1 MLCEECHVNEAN
13 FTVSVVTGE
22 ETTVRHLCADCMSR
36 MNSDLMKGNVRS
48 LLRTVLSAIQANQ
61 NNEGRKEFSMPIFG
75 RFTQRAQQTMTLAQK
90 IAADLQQPYVGT
102 EHLLMA
108 LLKNGFSVPE
118 AVSDRVGFE
127 QIEEEVRK
135 HLGDGR
141 AAEEFQSKGGRIEL
155 SPRAKK
161 TLETSVLES
170 HKLGQNYVSAEH
182 IWLALLENDDG
193 VASGL
198 LRNAGVDTSAAREQ
212 ILRQMRENS
221 GEEEP
226 ARRIPGM
233 PPFFQPRPGKP
244 ASGQEKGLLDKYS
257 RDLTAAAEK
266 NELDPVIGR
275 ENEIQ
280 RIIQILIRRT
290 KNNPVLIGEPGV
302 GKSAVAEGL
311 AQRIVAGNVPE
322 MLLGK
327 RVLSLDMGSLVAGTK
342 YRGEFEE
349 RLKNVMDALKK
360 AKNVLLFI
368 DEIHTIIGAGGAEG
382 SLDAANIL
390 KPALSR
396 GEIQCI
402 GATTLD
408 EYRKHIEKDAALERR
423 FQPVTVGEPTAEEA
437 LSILYGLRDRY
448 EAHHKV
454 RITDEALAA
463 AVKLSDRY
471 IPDRYLPDKAIDL
484 MDEAASRVRIQA
496 CTAPLDVR
504 EQEKRLEA
512 VIIEKKEAVS
522 HQDFEK
528 AAALRDQERSLNRE
542 IEEKRAEWNRAQST
556 ARDVVTEEDIAQ
568 VVAQWTGIP
577 AQRMTEQEAQRLVRL
592 EETLHK
598 RLIGQEEAVSAVARA
613 IRRARAGLKDPKRPI
628 GSFIFLGPTGVGKT
642 ELCRALGEA
651 MFGDED
657 AVIRLDMSEY
667 MEKHTVSRLVGSPP
681 GYVGYEEGGQLT
693 EAVRRKPYSVLL
705 LDEVEKAHPDVF
717 NILLQ
722 ILEDGRLTDNT
733 GRVVSFKNTI
743 VVMTS
748 NAGAHVIGTGRTMG
762 FGASQKSEVR
772 DYETMKESV
781 MKEVK
786 DLFRP
791 EFINRVDELIVFH
804 ALTETE
810 IREITSLMLR
820 QVAERLEEQ
829 EIHLTWDDEVV
840 DKLARDGYDP
850 KFGARPL
857 RRLIQR
863 TVEDTLSEE
872 LLSGKI
878 QLGGGAR
885 LSVEGDR
892 ITVRETQAQP
902 TPETEQPA
910 PETEQAAPKAKQP
923 VPETEQPAPETEE
936 PAEKQPRKPRTPK
949 AATEEKGEDSL
960 G

>member
-13 FTVSVVTGE
+13 FTVSVVAGE
-22 ETTVRHLCADCMSR
+22 ETSVRHLCADCMSR
-36 MNSDLMKGNVRS
+36 MNADLMKGGVNK
-48 LLRTVLSAIQANQ
+48 LINTVLSAIQAS
-61 NNEGRKEFSMPIFG
+61 NNGENRKEFSMPIFG
-75 RFTQRAQQTMTLAQK
+75 RFTQKAQQTLGLAQR

-102 EHLLMA
+102 EHILMA
-108 LLKNGFSVPE
+108 LLKGNASVPK
-118 AVSDRVGFE
+118 AVSERMSFE
-127 QIEEEVRK
+127 SLTEELKKEI
-135 HLGDGR
+135 
-141 AAEEFQSKGGRIEL
+141 AALNDPEANKVPGARIEL

-161 TLETSVLES
+161 TLENSMLES
-170 HKLGQNYVSAEH
+170 RKLGQNYVTVEH
-182 IWLALLENDDG
+182 LWLALLGNDDG
-193 VASGL
+193 VAGAL
-198 LRNAGVDTSAAREQ
+198 LRRAGVDLSAAREEL
-212 ILRQMRENS
+212 LRQMRENA
-221 GEEEP
+221 GNEEP
-226 ARRIPGM
+226 LRQFPGM
-233 PPFFQPRPGKP
+233 MPFAQVRSRQGGN
-244 ASGQEKGLLDKYS
+244 GQGEKSQLDKYS

-275 ENEIQ
+275 EKEIQ

-311 AQRIVAGNVPE
+311 AQRIVQGNVPE
-322 MLLGK
+322 LLRGK

-349 RLKNVMDALKK
+349 RLKNMMDELHK
-360 AKNVLLFI
+360 AGNVLLFI
-368 DEIHTIIGAGGAEG
+368 DEIHTIIGAGGSEG

-423 FQPVTVGEPTAEEA
+423 FQPVNVGEPTSEET

-454 RITDEALAA
+454 RITDEALGA
-463 AVKLSDRY
+463 AVKLSERY
-471 IPDRYLPDKAIDL
+471 IPDRFLPDKAIDL

-496 CTAPLDVR
+496 CTAPPDVR

-512 VIIEKKEAVS
+512 VLIEKKEAIS

-528 AAALRDQERSLNRE
+528 AAALRDQERNLNRE
-542 IEEKRAEWNRAQST
+542 IEEKRAEWTRSQTN

-568 VVAQWTGIP
+568 VVSQWTGIP
-577 AQRMTEQEAQRLVRL
+577 VSRMTEQEAQRLIRL
-592 EETLHK
+592 EETLHR
-598 RLIGQEEAVSAVARA
+598 RLVGQEEAVSAVARA

-657 AVIRLDMSEY
+657 AVIRLDMSEF
-667 MEKHTVSRLVGSPP
+667 MEKHTVSRMMGSPP
-681 GYVGYEEGGQLT
+681 GYVGYEEGGELT
-693 EAVRRKPYSVLL
+693 EAVRRKPYSVVL
-705 LDEVEKAHPDVF
+705 LDEIEKAHPDVF
-717 NILLQ
+717 NVLLQ

-733 GRVVSFKNTI
+733 GRTVSFKNTI

-748 NAGAHVIGTGRTMG
+748 NAGAQLTGGGRSMG
-762 FGASQKSEVR
+762 FGSAQRDEVR

-786 DLFRP
+786 ELFRP

-804 ALTETE
+804 ALTEEEICRITE
-810 IREITSLMLR
+810 MMLK
-820 QVAERLEEQ
+820 QVASRLEEQ
-829 EIHLTWDDEVV
+829 EIRLLWDESVTK
-840 DKLARDGYDP
+840 KLAEDGYDP

-872 LLSGKI
+872 LLQGRVS
-878 QLGGGAR
+878 LGQEVR
-885 LSVEGDR
+885 L
-892 ITVRETQAQP
+892 TVKDGEIALEDP
-902 TPETEQPA
+902 SPA
-910 PETEQAAPKAKQP
+910 KP
-923 VPETEQPAPETEE
+923 E
-936 PAEKQPRKPRTPK
+936 PAEVK
-949 AATEEKGEDSL
+949 EEIKEEE
-960 G
+960 

>member
-1 MLCEECHVNEAN
+1 MLCEECHQNEAN
-13 FTVSVVTGE
+13 FTISVMSGE
-22 ETTVRHLCADCMSR
+22 ENKTRHLCADCMSR
-36 MNSDLMKGNVRS
+36 MNADLMKGNLRS
-48 LLRTVLSAIQANQ
+48 FLHTVLGALQKGTSK
-61 NNEGRKEFSMPIFG
+61 EERKEFSMPIFG
-75 RFTQRAQQTMTLAQK
+75 RFTQKAQQTLQLAQR
-90 IAADLQQPYVGT
+90 IASELQMSYVGT
-102 EHLLMA
+102 EHILLA
-108 LLKNGFSVPE
+108 LLKTGASVPQ
-118 AVSDRVGFE
+118 AVSSRMSFDSALEEIRERLSQEDMTAQGSRV
-127 QIEEEVRK
+127 
-135 HLGDGR
+135 
-141 AAEEFQSKGGRIEL
+141 EL

-161 TLETSVLES
+161 LLETSVLES
-170 HKLGQNYVSAEH
+170 HKLGQSYVTVEH
-182 IWLALLENDDG
+182 FWLAILGSDDG
-193 VASGL
+193 VAGAL
-198 LRNAGVDTSAAREQ
+198 LRKAGVDLSAAREELLQ
-212 ILRQMRENS
+212 QMRENASS
-221 GEEEP
+221 GEGEGQN
-226 ARRIPGM
+226 PGFF
-233 PPFFQPRPGKP
+233 PFAAQIRAGN
-244 ASGQEKGLLDKYS
+244 AGENRTGQKSALDQYC
-257 RDLTAAAEK
+257 RDLTAAAGK

-275 ENEIQ
+275 DGEIQ

-302 GKSAVAEGL
+302 GKSAVVEGL
-311 AQRIVAGNVPE
+311 AQRIVQGNVPD
-322 MLLGK
+322 MLNGK
-327 RVLSLDMGSLVAGTK
+327 RVLSLDMGSLIAGTK

-349 RLKNVMDALKK
+349 RLKNLMDELKK
-360 AKNVLLFI
+360 AGNVLLFM
-368 DEIHTIIGAGGAEG
+368 DELHTIIGAGSSEG

-408 EYRKHIEKDAALERR
+408 EYRKHIEKDTALEWR

-448 EAHHKV
+448 EAHHRV

-471 IPDRYLPDKAIDL
+471 IPDRFLPDKAVDL

-496 CTAPLDVR
+496 CTTPPDVR
-504 EQEKRLEA
+504 EQEKKLEA
-512 VIIEKKEAVS
+512 VQIEKKEAIA

-528 AAALRDQERSLNRE
+528 AAALRDQEQNLTQE
-542 IEEKRAEWNRAQST
+542 IQKKRNAWNKTQTT

-568 VVAQWTGIP
+568 VVSLWTGIP
-577 AQRMTEQEAQRLVRL
+577 VQKMTEKEAHRLMKLEKTLHQRLV
-592 EETLHK
+592 
-598 RLIGQEEAVSAVARA
+598 GQEEAISAVSRA

-693 EAVRRKPYSVLL
+693 EAVRRKPYSVVL

-733 GRVVSFKNTI
+733 GRVVSFQNTI

-748 NAGAHVIGTGRTMG
+748 NAGAHTISTSRSMG
-762 FGASQKSEVR
+762 FGAEGPRSLK
-772 DYETMKESV
+772 DYDAMKDAV

-804 ALTETE
+804 ALSEEDILQITEM
-810 IREITSLMLR
+810 MLK
-820 QVAERLEEQ
+820 QVAERLKDRD
-829 EIHLTWDDEVV
+829 IKLTWDKPVRE
-840 DKLARDGYDP
+840 KLARDGYDP
-850 KFGARPL
+850 KYGARPL

-863 TVEDTLSEE
+863 TVEDTLSEA
-872 LLSGKI
+872 LLEGRVTLGEPVRLGIRGGEIVIREQKKTQQGPSGI
-878 QLGGGAR
+878 PEGAR
-885 LSVEGDR
+885 
-892 ITVRETQAQP
+892 IKAQ
-902 TPETEQPA
+902 
-910 PETEQAAPKAKQP
+910 K
-923 VPETEQPAPETEE
+923 
-936 PAEKQPRKPRTPK
+936 
-949 AATEEKGEDSL
+949 
-960 G
+960 

>member
-1 MLCEECHVNEAN
+1 
-13 FTVSVVTGE
+13 
-22 ETTVRHLCADCMSR
+22 
-36 MNSDLMKGNVRS
+36 
-48 LLRTVLSAIQANQ
+48 
-61 NNEGRKEFSMPIFG
+61 MPIFG
-75 RFTQRAQQTMTLAQK
+75 RFTQKAQQTLLLAQK
-90 IAADLQQPYVGT
+90 IAAELQQPYVGT
-102 EHLLMA
+102 EHLLLA
-108 LLKNGFSVPE
+108 LMKNGSSVPK
-118 AVSDRVGFE
+118 AVSARMSYE
-127 QIEEEVRK
+127 SLTEELKKEI
-135 HLGDGR
+135 
-141 AAEEFQSKGGRIEL
+141 AALNDPDTKPTGGRIEM

-161 TLETSVLES
+161 TLENSVLES
-170 HKLGQNYVSAEH
+170 HKLGQNYVTVEH
-182 IWLALLENDDG
+182 FWLALLGNDDG
-193 VASGL
+193 VAGGL
-198 LRNAGVDTSAAREQ
+198 LRRAGVDLSAAREE
-212 ILRQMRENS
+212 ILRQMRENA
-221 GEEEP
+221 GNEENHRP
-226 ARRIPGM
+226 MPGM
-233 PPFFQPRPGKP
+233 PPFAAVRNRPAG
-244 ASGQEKGLLDKYS
+244 GNNEKSLLDKFS

-275 ENEIQ
+275 EKEIQ

-302 GKSAVAEGL
+302 GKSAVVEGL
-311 AQRIVAGNVPE
+311 AQRIAQGNVPE

-327 RVLSLDMGSLVAGTK
+327 RVLSLDMGSMVAGTK

-349 RLKNVMDALKK
+349 RLKNVMDELHK
-360 AKNVLLFI
+360 AGNVLLFI
-368 DEIHTIIGAGGAEG
+368 DEIHTIIGAGASEG

-396 GEIQCI
+396 GEMQCI

-423 FQPVTVGEPTAEEA
+423 FQPVTVGEPTAEET
-437 LSILYGLRDRY
+437 LSILFGLRDRY

-454 RITDEALAA
+454 RITDEALTA
-463 AVKLSDRY
+463 AVRLSDRY
-471 IPDRYLPDKAIDL
+471 ITDRYLPDKAVDL

-496 CTAPLDVR
+496 CTAPPDVR

-512 VIIEKKEAVS
+512 VIIEKKEAIS

-528 AAALRDQERSLNRE
+528 AAALRDQERNLNRE
-542 IEEKRAEWNRAQST
+542 IAEKRAEWSRSQT
-556 ARDVVTEEDIAQ
+556 TVRDVVTEEDIAQ
-568 VVAQWTGIP
+568 VVSQWTGIP
-577 AQRMTEQEAQRLVRL
+577 VNRMTEQEAQRLIHL
-592 EETLHK
+592 EESLHK

-657 AVIRLDMSEY
+657 SVIRLDMSEY

-693 EAVRRKPYSVLL
+693 EAVRRKPYSVVL

-733 GRVVSFKNTI
+733 GRTVSFKNTI

-748 NAGAHVIGTGRTMG
+748 NAGAHAIGTGRMG
-762 FGASQKSEVR
+762 FGVSRKEEAR
-772 DYETMKESV
+772 DYEAMKESV

-791 EFINRVDELIVFH
+791 EFINRVDEMIVFH
-804 ALTETE
+804 ALSEEE
-810 IREITSLMLR
+810 IRRITEMMMK
-820 QVAERLEEQ
+820 QVAARLEEQ
-829 EIHLTWDDEVV
+829 EIRLTWDDAVIR
-840 DKLARDGYDP
+840 KLAEDGYDP

-872 LLSGKI
+872 LLQGNI
-878 QLGGGAR
+878 QLGREVR
-885 LSVEGDR
+885 LTVQEGR
-892 ITVRETQAQP
+892 IALNTAEEVTAL
-902 TPETEQPA
+902 PETD
-910 PETEQAAPKAKQP
+910 ETAETVAADLD
-923 VPETEQPAPETEE
+923 TNEE
-936 PAEKQPRKPRTPK
+936 
-949 AATEEKGEDSL
+949 
-960 G
+960 

>member
-1 MLCEECHVNEAN
+1 MLCEECHQNEAN
-13 FTVSVVTGE
+13 FTVSVMAGE
-22 ETTVRHLCADCMSR
+22 ESTTRHLCADCMR
-36 MNSDLMKGNVRS
+36 KMNADMMKGGVQDILN
-48 LLRTVLSAIQANQ
+48 TVLSALQSGNKTEKQ
-61 NNEGRKEFSMPIFG
+61 SNRKEFSMPIFG
-75 RFTQRAQQTMTLAQK
+75 RFTQRAQQMMQLAQR
-90 IAADLQQPYVGT
+90 IARDLNMPYVGT
-102 EHLLMA
+102 EHLLLA
-108 LLKNGFSVPE
+108 LLKSTASVPE
-118 AVSDRVGFE
+118 AVSSKMNFEDTVAEIQEELNERGDRE
-127 QIEEEVRK
+127 TP
-135 HLGDGR
+135 
-141 AAEEFQSKGGRIEL
+141 AAARIEL

-161 TLETSVLES
+161 ALETSVLES
-170 HKLGQNYVSAEH
+170 HRLGQNYVTVEH
-182 IWLALLENDDG
+182 LWLALLGTDDG
-193 VASGL
+193 VSGQL
-198 LRNAGVDTSAAREQ
+198 LRRAGVDTSAAREQ
-212 ILRQMRENS
+212 ILAKMQESAGDAAPQTPPDRSALFQSIMRE
-221 GEEEP
+221 
-226 ARRIPGM
+226 ARARAGAK
-233 PPFFQPRPGKP
+233 QQQG
-244 ASGQEKGLLDKYS
+244 SDKSALEQYS
-257 RDLTAAAEK
+257 RDLTAAAER

-275 ENEIQ
+275 DNEIQ

-302 GKSAVAEGL
+302 GKTAVVEGL
-311 AQRIVAGNVPE
+311 AQRIAQGNVPD
-322 MLLGK
+322 MLIGK
-327 RVLSLDMGSLVAGTK
+327 RVLMLDMGSMVAGTK

-349 RLKNVMDALKK
+349 RMKNVMDELKQ
-360 AKNVLLFI
+360 AGNVLLFM
-368 DEIHTIIGAGGAEG
+368 DELHTIIGAGASEG

-423 FQPVTVGEPTAEEA
+423 FQPVTVGEPTPDEA
-437 LSILYGLRDRY
+437 LSILTGLRDKY

-454 RITDEALAA
+454 RITDGALEA

-471 IPDRYLPDKAIDL
+471 IADRFLPDKAVDL

-512 VIIEKKEAVS
+512 VRIEKKEAIS

-528 AAALRDQERSLNRE
+528 AAALRDQESTLTKE
-542 IEEKRAEWNRAQST
+542 IEKKRAEWNRNQTT
-556 ARDVVTEEDIAQ
+556 ARDVVTEDDIAQ
-568 VVAQWTGIP
+568 VVSLWTGIP
-577 AQRMTEQEAQRLVRL
+577 VSKMTEGEAHRLMKL
-592 EETLHK
+592 EETLHS
-598 RLIGQEEAVSAVARA
+598 RVVGQDEAISAVARA

-657 AVIRLDMSEY
+657 AVIRLDMSEF

-693 EAVRRKPYSVLL
+693 EAVRRKPYSVVL
-705 LDEVEKAHPDVF
+705 LDEIEKAHPDVF

-733 GRVVSFKNTI
+733 GRTVSFENTI

-748 NAGAHVIGTGRTMG
+748 NAGAHTIATSRAMG
-762 FGASQKSEVR
+762 FGAGGPRSLE
-772 DYETMKESV
+772 DYEAMKDAV

-804 ALTETE
+804 ALSEE
-810 IREITSLMLR
+810 DILKITDMMLR
-820 QVAERLEEQ
+820 QVADRLKERD
-829 EIHLTWDDEVV
+829 ITLTWDKSVRE
-840 DKLARDGYDP
+840 KLAKDGYDP

-863 TVEDTLSEE
+863 TVEDTLSEA
-872 LLSGKI
+872 LLEGRVK
-878 QLGGGAR
+878 LGEKAR
-885 LSVEGDR
+885 L
-892 ITVRETQAQP
+892 TVKGGEIALRESTSAKK
-902 TPETEQPA
+902 PA
-910 PETEQAAPKAKQP
+910 AK
-923 VPETEQPAPETEE
+923 
-936 PAEKQPRKPRTPK
+936 K
-949 AATEEKGEDSL
+949 AAKPAQKETKTKN
-960 G
+960 

>member
-22 ETTVRHLCADCMSR
+22 ETVIRHLCADCMSR
-36 MNSDLMKGNVRS
+36 MNSDLVKGNVRS
-48 LLRTVLSAIQANQ
+48 LLSTVLNAIRATAEDEN
-61 NNEGRKEFSMPIFG
+61 RKEFFSMPIFG
-75 RFTQRAQQTMTLAQK
+75 RFTQRAQQTLMLAQR
-90 IAADLQQPYVGT
+90 IAAELQQPYVGT
-102 EHLLMA
+102 EHFLLA
-108 LLKNGFSVPE
+108 LLKTNASVPD
-118 AVSDRVGFE
+118 AVSDRMSYDSVVAE
-127 QIEEEVRK
+127 LRE
-135 HLGDGR
+135 HLEMTNATDESRGP
-141 AAEEFQSKGGRIEL
+141 RIEL

-161 TLETSVLES
+161 TLENSVLES
-170 HKLGQNYVSAEH
+170 HKLGQNYVTVEH
-182 IWLALLENDDG
+182 LWLALLGNDDG
-193 VASGL
+193 VAGGL
-198 LRNAGVDTSAAREQ
+198 LRKAGVDLSGAREQ
-212 ILRQMRENS
+212 LLRQMRENA
-221 GEEEP
+221 GNEEAP
-226 ARRIPGM
+226 RRIPGF
-233 PPFFQPRPGKP
+233 PPFATARGRNGNENQK
-244 ASGQEKGLLDKYS
+244 SELEKYS

-275 ENEIQ
+275 ETEIQ

-311 AQRIVAGNVPE
+311 AQRIIQGNVPE
-322 MLLGK
+322 LLAGK
-327 RVLSLDMGSLVAGTK
+327 RVMSLDIGSMVAGTK

-349 RLKNVMDALKK
+349 RLKNVMDELHK
-360 AKNVLLFI
+360 AGNVLLFI
-368 DEIHTIIGAGGAEG
+368 DEIHTIIGAGATEG

-423 FQPVTVGEPTAEEA
+423 FQPVVVGEPTAEET

-496 CTAPLDVR
+496 CTAPPDVR

-512 VIIEKKEAVS
+512 VVIEKKEAIS

-528 AAALRDQERSLNRE
+528 AAALRDQERNLNRE

-556 ARDVVTEEDIAQ
+556 ARDTVTEEDIAQ
-568 VVAQWTGIP
+568 VVSQWTGIP
-577 AQRMTEQEAQRLVRL
+577 VSRMTEQEAQRLVRL
-592 EETLHK
+592 EETLHQ

-657 AVIRLDMSEY
+657 SVIRLDMSEY

-693 EAVRRKPYSVLL
+693 EAVRRKPYSVVL

-717 NILLQ
+717 NMLLQ

-743 VVMTS
+743 LVMTS
-748 NAGAHVIGTGRTMG
+748 NAGAHVIGSGRAMG
-762 FGASQKSEVR
+762 FGASQKTETR
-772 DYETMKESV
+772 DYEAMKESV

-786 DLFRP
+786 ELFRP

-804 ALTETE
+804 SLTEEE
-810 IREITSLMLR
+810 IRRITELMLK
-820 QVAERLEEQ
+820 QVADRLREQ
-829 EIHLTWDDEVV
+829 EILLTWDSKVT
-840 DKLARDGYDP
+840 DKLAKEGYDP

-863 TVEDTLSEE
+863 TVEDTMSEE
-872 LLSGKI
+872 LLQGHV
-878 QLGGGAR
+878 QLGQEIR
-885 LSVEGDR
+885 L
-892 ITVRETQAQP
+892 TVKKDQIVPVNTGKKETP
-902 TPETEQPA
+902 TETRADEA
-910 PETEQAAPKAKQP
+910 LNEAA
-923 VPETEQPAPETEE
+923 E
-936 PAEKQPRKPRTPK
+936 PAVNNK
-949 AATEEKGEDSL
+949 EE
-960 G
+960 

>member
-1 MLCEECHVNEAN
+1 MLCEECHVKEAN
-13 FTVSVVTGE
+13 FTVSVMVDDEVT
-22 ETTVRHLCADCMSR
+22 TRHLCADCMSR
-36 MNSDLMKGNVRS
+36 MNANLVRGNVRD
-48 LLRTVLSAIQANQ
+48 LLSSVLNAISGQTGK
-61 NNEGRKEFSMPIFG
+61 EKKEFSMPIFG
-75 RFTQRAQQTMTLAQK
+75 RLSPRVQQMLVRSQK
-90 IAADLQQPYVGT
+90 LTAELGQPYVGT
-102 EHLLMA
+102 EHMLLS
-108 LLKNGFSVPE
+108 LLKDPETVPE
-118 AVSDRVGFE
+118 AVSSHLDYDTVMEGM
-127 QIEEEVRK
+127 RK
-135 HLGDGR
+135 NYAQNRPDA
-141 AAEEFQSKGGRIEL
+141 AAERQQPVQRIEL

-161 TLETSVLES
+161 VLERSVLES
-170 HKLGQNYVSAEH
+170 HKLGHAFVTVEH
-182 IWLALLENDDG
+182 FWLAMLGEDDG
-193 VASGL
+193 IAAAI
-198 LRNAGVDTSAAREQ
+198 LRSARVDFSKAREQ
-212 ILRQMRENS
+212 LLAQLRDNNENLAQPQRPLFGGAMPK
-221 GEEEP
+221 GEKQATSESPYPNLE
-226 ARRIPGM
+226 
-233 PPFFQPRPGKP
+233 
-244 ASGQEKGLLDKYS
+244 KYS

-290 KNNPVLIGEPGV
+290 KNNPILIGEPGV

-311 AQRIVAGNVPE
+311 AQRIVQGNVPE
-322 MLLGK
+322 MLGGK
-327 RVLSLDMGSLVAGTK
+327 RLLSLDIGSMIAGTK
-342 YRGEFEE
+342 FRGEFEE
-349 RLKNVMDALKK
+349 RLKNVMDELHK
-360 AKNVLLFI
+360 AGNILLFI
-368 DEIHTIIGAGGAEG
+368 DEIHTIVGTGASEG

-408 EYRKHIEKDAALERR
+408 EYRKYFEKDAALERR
-423 FQPVTVGEPTAEEA
+423 FQPVTVGEPTPEET

-454 RITDEALAA
+454 RITDGALAA

-471 IPDRYLPDKAIDL
+471 ITDRFLPDKAVDL

-496 CTAPLDVR
+496 FTTPPDVR
-504 EQEKRLEA
+504 EQEKKLEA
-512 VIIEKKEAVS
+512 LIIEKKDAIS

-528 AAALRDQERSLNRE
+528 AAALRDQELHLNTE
-542 IEEKRAEWNRAQST
+542 IDLKRAEWTRAQTT
-556 ARDVVTEEDIAQ
+556 ARDEVTEDDIAQ
-568 VVAQWTGIP
+568 VVAGWTGIP
-577 AQRMTEQEAQRLVRL
+577 VSRMTEQEAQRLLRL
-592 EETLHK
+592 EETLHA
-598 RLIGQEEAVSAVARA
+598 RLIGQDEAVSAVSRA

-681 GYVGYEEGGQLT
+681 GYVGFEEGGQLT
-693 EAVRRKPYSVLL
+693 EAVRRKPYSVVL

-733 GRVVSFKNTI
+733 GRTVSFRNTI

-748 NAGAHVIGTGRTMG
+748 NAGAHVIGNGRTMG
-762 FGASQKSEVR
+762 FGAAPGESVR
-772 DYETMKESV
+772 NYESMKESV

-791 EFINRVDELIVFH
+791 EFINRVDEMIVFH
-804 ALTETE
+804 SLSEDE
-810 IREITSLMLR
+810 IRRITEMMLR
-820 QVAERLEEQ
+820 QVSDRLKERGVELSWDASAVERLS
-829 EIHLTWDDEVV
+829 
-840 DKLARDGYDP
+840 KDGYDP

-872 LLSGKI
+872 LLSGRI
-878 QLGGGAR
+878 TLGGAVC
-885 LSVEGDR
+885 LTVEDDKV
-892 ITVRETQAQP
+892 TVVTRQESAEEKSDAQ
-902 TPETEQPA
+902 TAETEQEPVPTAAKKPVRRGKPAKRRTVKKTPA
-910 PETEQAAPKAKQP
+910 PETT
-923 VPETEQPAPETEE
+923 ETE
-936 PAEKQPRKPRTPK
+936 
-949 AATEEKGEDSL
+949 D
-960 G
+960 

>member
-13 FTVSVVTGE
+13 FTVSVVSGE

-36 MNSDLMKGNVRS
+36 MNSELMRGNVRS
-48 LLRTVLSAIQANQ
+48 LLNTVLSAIQANQ
-61 NNEGRKEFSMPIFG
+61 DPQKKKEFSIPIFG
-75 RFTQRAQQTMTLAQK
+75 RFTQRAQETLSRAQK
-90 IAADLQQPYVGT
+90 IAAELQQPYVGT
-102 EHLLMA
+102 EHLLLA
-108 LLKNGFSVPE
+108 LLQDEKSVPA
-118 AVSDRVGFE
+118 AVSEKLSYDSVKEEIRKQLMQSSE
-127 QIEEEVRK
+127 QEENRS
-135 HLGDGR
+135 
-141 AAEEFQSKGGRIEL
+141 AGGRIEL

-161 TLETSVLES
+161 TLETSMLVS
-170 HKLGQNYVSAEH
+170 RRLGQSYVTLEH
-182 IWLALLENDDG
+182 FWLALLENGDG
-193 VASGL
+193 VGGSL
-198 LRNAGVDTSAAREQ
+198 LRMAGVDFSAAREQ
-212 ILRQMRENS
+212 LLRQMHENG
-221 GEEEP
+221 GEEESV
-226 ARRIPGM
+226 RRNPGL
-233 PPFFQPRPGKP
+233 PFFAQARAGRAPDR
-244 ASGQEKGLLDKYS
+244 QEKTSLLEKYS

-275 ENEIQ
+275 ETEIQ

-322 MLLGK
+322 LLLGK
-327 RVLSLDMGSLVAGTK
+327 RVLSLDMGSIVAGTK
-342 YRGEFEE
+342 YRGDFEE
-349 RLKNVMDALKK
+349 RLKNIMDELKK
-360 AKNVLLFI
+360 SKNVLLFI
-368 DEIHTIIGAGGAEG
+368 DEIHTIIGTGSAEG
-382 SLDAANIL
+382 SMDAANIL

-454 RITDEALAA
+454 RITDGALAA

-471 IPDRYLPDKAIDL
+471 IPDRFLPDKAIDL

-496 CTAPLDVR
+496 CTAPLNVR

-512 VIIEKKEAVS
+512 VQIEKKEAIS

-528 AAALRDQERSLNRE
+528 AASLRDQERSLNRE
-542 IEEKRAEWNRAQST
+542 IEERRAEWARAQST

-568 VVAQWTGIP
+568 VVSQWTGIP
-577 AQRMTEQEAQRLVRL
+577 ASRMTEQEAQRLVRL
-592 EETLHK
+592 EETLHA
-598 RLIGQEEAVSAVARA
+598 RIVGQEEAVSAVARA

-681 GYVGYEEGGQLT
+681 GYVGFEEGGQLT
-693 EAVRRKPYSVLL
+693 EAVRRKPYSVVL

-733 GRVVSFKNTI
+733 GRVVSFKNTV

-748 NAGAHVIGTGRTMG
+748 NAGAHTIGNGRTMG
-762 FGASQKSEVR
+762 FGASREEGGRS
-772 DYETMKESV
+772 YEAMKESV
-781 MKEVK
+781 MKEVREI
-786 DLFRP
+786 FRP

-804 ALTETE
+804 ALTEEE
-810 IREITSLMLR
+810 IRRITDLMLT
-820 QVAERLEEQ
+820 QVAKLLEEQ
-829 EIHLTWDDEVV
+829 DIRLTWDAAVTE
-840 DKLARDGYDP
+840 KLSREGYDP
-850 KFGARPL
+850 KYGARPL

-863 TVEDTLSEE
+863 SVEDTLSEE
-872 LLSGKI
+872 LLQGRI
-878 QLGGGAR
+878 ALGQEVG
-885 LSVEGDR
+885 L
-892 ITVRETQAQP
+892 TVREDRIVPVA
-902 TPETEQPA
+902 
-910 PETEQAAPKAKQP
+910 QAAPAGKDAGEPGKEE
-923 VPETEQPAPETEE
+923 VP
-936 PAEKQPRKPRTPK
+936 
-949 AATEEKGEDSL
+949 L

>member
-22 ETTVRHLCADCMSR
+22 ETTIRHLCADCMSR
-36 MNSDLMKGNVRS
+36 MNADLMKGNVRS

-61 NNEGRKEFSMPIFG
+61 DNEERKEFSMPIFG
-75 RFTQRAQQTMTLAQK
+75 RFTQRAQQTLTLAQK
-90 IAADLQQPYVGT
+90 IASELQQPYVGT
-102 EHLLMA
+102 EHLLLA
-108 LLKNGFSVPE
+108 LLKNGASVPE
-118 AVSDRVGFE
+118 AVSSRMNFE
-127 QIEEEVRK
+127 DTVEEIRK
-135 HLGDGR
+135 QLQDGKD
-141 AAEEFQSKGGRIEL
+141 AEEFQSRGGRIEL
-155 SPRAKK
+155 SPRGKK

-170 HKLGQNYVSAEH
+170 HKLGQNYVSVEH
-182 IWLALLENDDG
+182 IWLALLENNDG
-193 VASGL
+193 VAGGL

-212 ILRQMRENS
+212 ILRQMRENA

-233 PPFFQPRPGKP
+233 PPFFQPRAAKNAGQ
-244 ASGQEKGLLDKYS
+244 SQEKSLLDKFS

-349 RLKNVMDALKK
+349 RLKNMMDELKK

-402 GATTLD
+402 GATTLE
-408 EYRKHIEKDAALERR
+408 EYRKHIEKDTALERR

-471 IPDRYLPDKAIDL
+471 IPDRFLPDKAIDL

-528 AAALRDQERSLNRE
+528 AAALRDQERSLNQE

-568 VVAQWTGIP
+568 VVSQWTGIP

-592 EETLHK
+592 EETLHQ

-642 ELCRALGEA
+642 ELCRALGA
-651 MFGDED
+651 ALFGDED

-693 EAVRRKPYSVLL
+693 EAVRRKPYSVVL

-717 NILLQ
+717 NMLLQ

-748 NAGAHVIGTGRTMG
+748 NAGAHTIGTGRTMG
-762 FGASQKSEVR
+762 FGSSQKNENR

-786 DLFRP
+786 DIFRP

-804 ALTETE
+804 ALTEKE
-810 IREITSLMLR
+810 IREITGLMLR

-829 EIHLTWDDEVV
+829 EIHLTWDDAVA
-840 DKLARDGYDP
+840 DKLSRDGYDP
-850 KFGARPL
+850 KYGARPL

-872 LLSGKI
+872 LLSGQV
-878 QLGGGAR
+878 QLGQEAR
-885 LSVEGDR
+885 LTVEDDR
-892 ITVRETQAQP
+892 IVVRGIPAAE
-902 TPETEQPA
+902 PE
-910 PETEQAAPKAKQP
+910 KA
-923 VPETEQPAPETEE
+923 
-936 PAEKQPRKPRTPK
+936 PAE
-949 AATEEKGEDSL
+949 AAEGAAAEEEGSTL

>member
-1 MLCEECHVNEAN
+1 MLCEECHANEAN

-61 NNEGRKEFSMPIFG
+61 NGEGRKEFSMPIFG
-75 RFTQRAQQTMTLAQK
+75 RFTQRAQQTLTLAQK

-102 EHLLMA
+102 EHLLLA
-108 LLKNGFSVPE
+108 LLKNNAGVPE
-118 AVSDRVGFE
+118 AVSGRLSFDQGVEWVRE
-127 QIEEEVRK
+127 QLK
-135 HLGDGR
+135 NTNDP
-141 AAEEFQSKGGRIEL
+141 EEFQSKGGRIEL

-170 HKLGQNYVSAEH
+170 HKLGQNYVSVEH
-182 IWLALLENDDG
+182 IWLALLENNDG
-193 VASGL
+193 VAGGL

-226 ARRIPGM
+226 ERRVPGM
-233 PPFFQPRPGKP
+233 PPFFQPRQGKP
-244 ASGQEKGLLDKYS
+244 GPGQDKALLDKFS

-542 IEEKRAEWNRAQST
+542 IEEKRAEWNRSQTT

-592 EETLHK
+592 EETLHE

-613 IRRARAGLKDPKRPI
+613 IRRARAGLKDPRRPI

-642 ELCRALGEA
+642 ELCKALGEA

-681 GYVGYEEGGQLT
+681 GYVGFEEGGQLT
-693 EAVRRKPYSVLL
+693 EAVCRKPYSVLL

-748 NAGAHVIGTGRTMG
+748 NAGAHVIGSGRAMG
-762 FGASQKSEVR
+762 FGADRRSEVR
-772 DYETMKESV
+772 DYEAMKESV

-804 ALTETE
+804 ALTKEE
-810 IREITSLMLR
+810 IRRITSLMLR
-820 QVAERLEEQ
+820 QVAERLKEQ
-829 EIHLTWDDEVV
+829 EIQLTWEDAVT
-840 DKLARDGYDP
+840 DKLAQDGYDP

-872 LLSGKI
+872 LLSGRV
-878 QLGGGAR
+878 QLGKEAR
-885 LSVEGDR
+885 LTVEDGR
-892 ITVRETQAQP
+892 ITVKELEKPQEAGTADGTETAAAELPENASAEAPKQK
-902 TPETEQPA
+902 TPPKKTVK
-910 PETEQAAPKAKQP
+910 TAAPAES
-923 VPETEQPAPETEE
+923 ETREA
-936 PAEKQPRKPRTPK
+936 
-949 AATEEKGEDSL
+949 EKGEDFS

>member
-22 ETTVRHLCADCMSR
+22 ETSVRHLCADCMSR
-36 MNSDLMKGNVRS
+36 MNADLMKGGVNN
-48 LLRTVLSAIQANQ
+48 LINTVLNAIKAN
-61 NNEGRKEFSMPIFG
+61 NDETRKEFSMPIFG
-75 RFTQRAQQTMTLAQK
+75 RFTQKAQQTLALAQK
-90 IAADLQQPYVGT
+90 IAGDLQQPYVGT
-102 EHLLMA
+102 EHMLLA
-108 LLKNGFSVPE
+108 LLKTNASVPK
-118 AVSDRVGFE
+118 AVSARMSFE
-127 QIEEEVRK
+127 SVTEELRK
-135 HLGDGR
+135 EI
-141 AAEEFQSKGGRIEL
+141 AALSDSEANRPSGARIEL

-161 TLETSVLES
+161 TLENSMMES
-170 HKLGQNYVSAEH
+170 RKLGQNYVTVEH
-182 IWLALLENDDG
+182 LWLALLGNDDG
-193 VASGL
+193 VAGAL
-198 LRNAGVDTSAAREQ
+198 LRRAGVDLSAAREELLQ
-212 ILRQMRENS
+212 QMRENA
-221 GEEEP
+221 GNEEP
-226 ARRIPGM
+226 LRRFPGM
-233 PPFFQPRPGKP
+233 MPFAQVRNRQGGN
-244 ASGQEKGLLDKYS
+244 SQEEKNLLDRFS

-275 ENEIQ
+275 EKEIQ

-311 AQRIVAGNVPE
+311 AQRIVQGNVPE
-322 MLLGK
+322 LLRGK

-349 RLKNVMDALKK
+349 RLKNVMDELHK
-360 AKNVLLFI
+360 AGNVLLFI
-368 DEIHTIIGAGGAEG
+368 DEIHTIIGAGGSEG

-423 FQPVTVGEPTAEEA
+423 FQPVNVGEPTAEET

-454 RITDEALAA
+454 RITDEALTA

-471 IPDRYLPDKAIDL
+471 IPDRFLPDKAIDL

-496 CTAPLDVR
+496 CTAPPDVR

-512 VIIEKKEAVS
+512 IQIEKKEAVS

-528 AAALRDQERSLNRE
+528 AAALRDQERNLNRE
-542 IEEKRAEWNRAQST
+542 IEEKRAEWTRSQTN

-568 VVAQWTGIP
+568 VVSQWTGIP
-577 AQRMTEQEAQRLVRL
+577 VSRMTEQEAQRLIRL
-592 EETLHK
+592 EETLHR
-598 RLIGQEEAVSAVARA
+598 RLVGQEEAVSAVARA

-657 AVIRLDMSEY
+657 AVIRLDMSEF
-667 MEKHTVSRLVGSPP
+667 MEKHTVSRMMGSPP
-681 GYVGYEEGGQLT
+681 GYVGYEEGGELT
-693 EAVRRKPYSVLL
+693 EAVRRKPYSVVL
-705 LDEVEKAHPDVF
+705 LDEIEKAHPDVF
-717 NILLQ
+717 NVLLQ

-748 NAGAHVIGTGRTMG
+748 NAGASLKGSGRAMG
-762 FGASQKSEVR
+762 FGSSGKDEVR

-786 DLFRP
+786 ELFRP

-804 ALTETE
+804 ALTEEE
-810 IREITSLMLR
+810 IRRITDMMLK
-820 QVAERLEEQ
+820 QVASRLEEQ
-829 EIHLTWDDEVV
+829 EIRLEWDEEVTK
-840 DKLARDGYDP
+840 KLAADGYDP

-872 LLSGKI
+872 LLQGHVS
-878 QLGGGAR
+878 LGQ
-885 LSVEGDR
+885 
-892 ITVRETQAQP
+892 TVRLTVKDGQVVLQEANGETTAAE
-902 TPETEQPA
+902 TPAAEDKVTITEK
-910 PETEQAAPKAKQP
+910 E
-923 VPETEQPAPETEE
+923 
-936 PAEKQPRKPRTPK
+936 
-949 AATEEKGEDSL
+949 
-960 G
+960 

>member
-13 FTVSVVTGE
+13 FTVSVVAGE

-36 MNSDLMKGNVRS
+36 MNGDLVRGNVRS
-48 LLRTVLSAIQANQ
+48 LLSTVLSAIRANADDD
-61 NNEGRKEFSMPIFG
+61 NRKEFSMPIFG
-75 RFTQRAQQTMTLAQK
+75 RFTQKAQQTLTLAQR
-90 IAADLQQPYVGT
+90 IAAELQQPYVGT
-102 EHLLMA
+102 EHFLLA
-108 LLKNGFSVPE
+108 LLKTGASVPE
-118 AVSDRVGFE
+118 AVSARMNYEDVVAELRE
-127 QIEEEVRK
+127 
-135 HLGDGR
+135 HLKTIQNPDTPR
-141 AAEEFQSKGGRIEL
+141 SPRIEL

-161 TLETSVLES
+161 TLENSVLES
-170 HKLGQNYVSAEH
+170 HKLGQNYVTVEH
-182 IWLALLENDDG
+182 IWLALLGNDDG
-193 VASGL
+193 VAGGL
-198 LRNAGVDTSAAREQ
+198 LRKAGVDLSAAREQ
-212 ILRQMRENS
+212 LLRQMRENA
-221 GEEEP
+221 GNEEAP
-226 ARRIPGM
+226 RRMPGM
-233 PPFFQPRPGKP
+233 QPFAPAKGRNNDNGK
-244 ASGQEKGLLDKYS
+244 SELEKYS

-275 ENEIQ
+275 ETEIQ

-311 AQRIVAGNVPE
+311 AQRIVQGNVPE
-322 MLLGK
+322 LLSGK
-327 RVLSLDMGSLVAGTK
+327 RIMSLDIGSMVAGTK

-349 RLKNVMDALKK
+349 RLKNVMEELHK
-360 AKNVLLFI
+360 AGNVLLFI
-368 DEIHTIIGAGGAEG
+368 DEIHTIIGAGATEG

-423 FQPVTVGEPTAEEA
+423 FQPVVVGEPTAEET

-463 AVKLSDRY
+463 AVKLGDRY
-471 IPDRYLPDKAIDL
+471 IPDRYMPDKAIDL
-484 MDEAASRVRIQA
+484 MDEAASRVRIAA
-496 CTAPLDVR
+496 CTAPPDVR

-512 VIIEKKEAVS
+512 VVIEKKEAIS

-528 AAALRDQERSLNRE
+528 AAALRDQERNINRE
-542 IEEKRAEWNRAQST
+542 IAEKRAEWNRAQST
-556 ARDVVTEEDIAQ
+556 ARDTVTDEDIAQ
-568 VVAQWTGIP
+568 VVSQWTGIP
-577 AQRMTEQEAQRLVRL
+577 VSRMTEQEAQRLVRL

-657 AVIRLDMSEY
+657 SVIRLDMSEY

-693 EAVRRKPYSVLL
+693 EAVRRKPYSVVL

-717 NILLQ
+717 NMLLQ

-748 NAGAHVIGTGRTMG
+748 NAGAHVIGHGRAMG
-762 FGASQKSEVR
+762 FGADQKGEAR
-772 DYETMKESV
+772 DYEAMKESV

-786 DLFRP
+786 EIFRP

-804 ALTETE
+804 SLNEEE
-810 IREITSLMLR
+810 IRRITELMLK
-820 QVAERLEEQ
+820 QVADRLKEQ
-829 EIHLTWDDEVV
+829 EILLTWDKKVT
-840 DKLARDGYDP
+840 DKLAQDGYDP

-863 TVEDTLSEE
+863 TVEDTMSEE
-872 LLSGKI
+872 LLKGNI
-878 QLGGGAR
+878 RLGQEIR
-885 LSVEGDR
+885 LTVKNGEVVPVNRESVKK
-892 ITVRETQAQP
+892 AAKK
-902 TPETEQPA
+902 PA
-910 PETEQAAPKAKQP
+910 KAAAKTAVKKKAEAPKK
-923 VPETEQPAPETEE
+923 
-936 PAEKQPRKPRTPK
+936 
-949 AATEEKGEDSL
+949 EEKPVG
-960 G
+960 

>member
-1 MLCEECHVNEAN
+1 MLCEECRVNEAN
-13 FTVSVVTGE
+13 YTVSVVAGE

-36 MNSDLMKGNVRS
+36 MNSDLVRGNVRS
-48 LLRTVLSAIQANQ
+48 LLSTVLNAIQATAQ
-61 NNEGRKEFSMPIFG
+61 NANRKEFSMPIFG
-75 RFTQRAQQTMTLAQK
+75 RFTQRSQQILQLASR
-90 IAADLQQPYVGT
+90 IAGDLGQTYVGT
-102 EHLLMA
+102 EHMLMA
-108 LLKNGFSVPE
+108 LLKTDSSVPQAVAERMSYESVAADLKEHME
-118 AVSDRVGFE
+118 A
-127 QIEEEVRK
+127 I
-135 HLGDGR
+135 GDQPE
-141 AAEEFQSKGGRIEL
+141 AAGANGRIEL

-170 HKLGQNYVSAEH
+170 HKLGQNYVTVEH
-182 IWLALLENDDG
+182 FWLALLGNDDG
-193 VASGL
+193 VAGSL
-198 LRNAGVDTSAAREQ
+198 LRKAGVDLSAAREQ
-212 ILRQMRENS
+212 LLRKMRENEGN
-221 GEEEP
+221 GEA

-233 PPFFQPRPGKP
+233 PPFAPMGRNRGN
-244 ASGQEKGLLDKYS
+244 GNEKSILDKFS

-275 ENEIQ
+275 EKEIQ

-311 AQRIVAGNVPE
+311 AQRIVQGNVPE

-327 RVLSLDMGSLVAGTK
+327 RVLSLDIGSMVAGTK

-349 RLKNVMDALKK
+349 RMKNVMDELHK
-360 AKNVLLFI
+360 AGNVLLFI
-368 DEIHTIIGAGGAEG
+368 DEIHTIIGAGATEG

-423 FQPVTVGEPTAEEA
+423 FQPVTVGEPTAEET
-437 LSILYGLRDRY
+437 LSILCGLRDRY

-471 IPDRYLPDKAIDL
+471 IPDRFLPDKAIDL

-512 VIIEKKEAVS
+512 VVIEKKEAIS

-528 AAALRDQERSLNRE
+528 AAALRDQETSLHRE
-542 IEEKRAEWNRAQST
+542 IEQKRAEWNRSQTA
-556 ARDVVTEEDIAQ
+556 ARDTVTEEDIAQ
-568 VVAQWTGIP
+568 VVSLWTGIP
-577 AQRMTEQEAQRLVRL
+577 VSRMTEKEAERLMRL
-592 EETLHK
+592 EETLH
-598 RLIGQEEAVSAVARA
+598 RRVIGHEEAVSAVARA

-657 AVIRLDMSEY
+657 AVVRLDMSEY

-693 EAVRRKPYSVLL
+693 EAVRRKPYSVVL

-717 NILLQ
+717 NMLLQ

-733 GRVVSFKNTI
+733 GRTVSFKNTV

-748 NAGAHVIGTGRTMG
+748 NAGAHSIQTARAMG
-762 FGASQKSEVR
+762 FGAERKDSPRS
-772 DYETMKESV
+772 YEAMKESV

-791 EFINRVDELIVFH
+791 EFLNRVDELIVFH
-804 ALTETE
+804 ELNEEE
-810 IREITSLMLR
+810 IRKITDLMLT
-820 QVAERLEEQ
+820 QVAERLKEQ
-829 EIHLTWDDEVV
+829 EILLVWDGSVT
-840 DKLARDGYDP
+840 DKLAKDGYDP

-872 LLSGKI
+872 VLQGRVT
-878 QLGGGAR
+878 LGSTVR
-885 LSVEGDR
+885 LTVREDR
-892 ITVRETQAQP
+892 ITVE
-902 TPETEQPA
+902 TPEEA
-910 PETEQAAPKAKQP
+910 AENAAPAM
-923 VPETEQPAPETEE
+923 ETKK
-936 PAEKQPRKPRTPK
+936 EKKPRTK
-949 AATEEKGEDSL
+949 KTEEGAESDA
-960 G
+960 

>member
-1 MLCEECHVNEAN
+1 MLCEECHTNEAN
-13 FTVSVVTGE
+13 FTVSVMSGE
-22 ETTVRHLCADCMSR
+22 ETSVRHLCADCMSR
-36 MNSDLMKGNVRS
+36 MNSDLMRGNVRS
-48 LLRTVLSAIQANQ
+48 LLGAVLNAIQATARDQ
-61 NNEGRKEFSMPIFG
+61 NRKEFSMPIFG
-75 RFTQRAQQTMTLAQK
+75 RLTQQAQQNLVLAQK
-90 IAADLQQPYVGT
+90 IAGDLQQPYVGT
-102 EHLLMA
+102 EHLLLA
-108 LLKNGFSVPE
+108 LLKNNASVPE
-118 AVSDRVGFE
+118 AVSAKIGFDSVA
-127 QIEEEVRK
+127 EELKK
-135 HLGDGR
+135 HLEISRQPEDEP
-141 AAEEFQSKGGRIEL
+141 AQNARIEL

-161 TLETSVLES
+161 TLETSVLEAR
-170 HKLGQNYVSAEH
+170 KLGQNYVTVEH
-182 IWLALLENDDG
+182 IWLALLGNDDG
-193 VASGL
+193 VAGGL
-198 LRNAGVDTSAAREQ
+198 LRKAGVDLSAAREQ
-212 ILRQMRENS
+212 LLRQMRENNENAENTRRNP
-221 GEEEP
+221 GVPLFAQNKGRP
-226 ARRIPGM
+226 AGNQKSI
-233 PPFFQPRPGKP
+233 
-244 ASGQEKGLLDKYS
+244 LDRFS
-257 RDLTAAAEK
+257 RDLTASAEK

-275 ENEIQ
+275 EKEIQ

-311 AQRIVAGNVPE
+311 AQRIAQGNVPE

-327 RVLSLDMGSLVAGTK
+327 RVISLDVGSIVAGTK

-349 RLKNVMDALKK
+349 RMKAIMDELHKSG
-360 AKNVLLFI
+360 NVLLFI

-396 GEIQCI
+396 GELQCI

-423 FQPVTVGEPTAEEA
+423 FQPVTVGEPTAEESV
-437 LSILYGLRDRY
+437 SILYGLRDRY

-471 IPDRYLPDKAIDL
+471 ISDRYLPDKAIDL

-496 CTAPLDVR
+496 CTAPFNVR

-512 VIIEKKEAVS
+512 VLIEKKEAIS

-528 AAALRDQERSLNRE
+528 AAALRDQELSLNRE
-542 IEEKRAEWNRAQST
+542 IQEKRAEWNRAQST
-556 ARDVVTEEDIAQ
+556 ARDTVTEDDIAQ
-568 VVAQWTGIP
+568 VVSQWTGIP
-577 AQRMTEQEAQRLVRL
+577 VQQMTEAEAQRLMRL
-592 EETLHK
+592 EETLHQ

-681 GYVGYEEGGQLT
+681 GYVGFEEGGQLT
-693 EAVRRKPYSVLL
+693 EAVRRKPYSVVL

-717 NILLQ
+717 NMLLQ

-743 VVMTS
+743 LVMTS
-748 NAGAHVIGTGRTMG
+748 NAGAHGIGHSRVMG
-762 FGASQKSEVR
+762 FGSDQEVGEKN
-772 DYETMKESV
+772 YEAMKESV

-791 EFINRVDELIVFH
+791 EFINRIDELIVFH
-804 ALTETE
+804 PLTEE
-810 IREITSLMLR
+810 NIRSIADLMLT
-820 QVAERLEEQ
+820 QVARRLEEQ
-829 EIHLTWDDEVV
+829 EILLSWDAEVTG
-840 DKLARDGYDP
+840 KLAQDGYDP
-850 KFGARPL
+850 KYGARPL

-863 TVEDTLSEE
+863 TVEDILSEE
-872 LLSGKI
+872 LLQGHV
-878 QLGGGAR
+878 QLGQR
-885 LSVEGDR
+885 VTLIVEEDR
-892 ITVRETQAQP
+892 VALRQAPAFDEGTPPSALPEAVNTINRE
-902 TPETEQPA
+902 E
-910 PETEQAAPKAKQP
+910 
-923 VPETEQPAPETEE
+923 
-936 PAEKQPRKPRTPK
+936 
-949 AATEEKGEDSL
+949 
-960 G
+960 

>member
-1 MLCEECHVNEAN
+1 MLCEQCHNNEAN
-13 FTVSVVTGE
+13 FTISVVSGE
-22 ETTVRHLCADCMSR
+22 ETRTRRLCADCMSR
-36 MNSDLMKGNVRS
+36 MNADLMKGNLRS
-48 LLRTVLSAIQANQ
+48 FLSTVLGALQAGQ
-61 NNEGRKEFSMPIFG
+61 NKGDRKEFSMPIFG
-75 RFTQRAQQTMTLAQK
+75 RFTQRAQQTLQLAQRM
-90 IAADLQQPYVGT
+90 ASDLQMSYVGT
-102 EHLLMA
+102 EHILLA
-108 LLKNGFSVPE
+108 LLKTNASVPA
-118 AVSDRVGFE
+118 AVSSRMSFDSAV
-127 QIEEEVRK
+127 EEIRER
-135 HLGDGR
+135 LS
-141 AAEEFQSKGGRIEL
+141 EEDLADQGTRIEL

-161 TLETSVLES
+161 LLETSVLES
-170 HKLGQNYVSAEH
+170 HKLGQNYVTVEH
-182 IWLALLENDDG
+182 FWLALLGSDDG
-193 VASGL
+193 VAGAL
-198 LRNAGVDTSAAREQ
+198 LRKAGVDLSAAREELLQ
-212 ILRQMRENS
+212 QMRDNAAS
-221 GEEEP
+221 GEGERK
-226 ARRIPGM
+226 APGFM
-233 PPFFQPRPGKP
+233 PFMAQFQRGNG
-244 ASGQEKGLLDKYS
+244 GQERGGQKTALDQFC
-257 RDLTAAAEK
+257 RDLTLAAEK

-275 ENEIQ
+275 DAEIQ

-311 AQRIVAGNVPE
+311 AQRIVQGNVPD
-322 MLLGK
+322 MLVGK

-349 RLKNVMDALKK
+349 RLKNVMDELKK
-360 AKNVLLFI
+360 AGNVLLFM
-368 DEIHTIIGAGGAEG
+368 DEMHTIIGAGNSEG
-382 SLDAANIL
+382 SLDAANML

-402 GATTLD
+402 GATTLE

-471 IPDRYLPDKAIDL
+471 ISDRFLPDKAVDL

-496 CTAPLDVR
+496 CTTPPDVR
-504 EQEKRLEA
+504 EQEKKLEA
-512 VIIEKKEAVS
+512 VQIEKKEAIA

-528 AAALRDQERSLNRE
+528 AASLRDQEQSLTRE
-542 IEEKRAEWNRAQST
+542 IQKKRNAWNKSQTT
-556 ARDVVTEEDIAQ
+556 AKDVVTEEDIAQ
-568 VVAQWTGIP
+568 VVSLWTGIP
-577 AQRMTEQEAQRLVRL
+577 VQKMTEKEAHRLMKLEKTLHQRLV
-592 EETLHK
+592 
-598 RLIGQEEAVSAVARA
+598 GQEEAISAVARA

-693 EAVRRKPYSVLL
+693 EAVRRKPYSVVL

-733 GRVVSFKNTI
+733 GRVVSFQNTI

-748 NAGAHVIGTGRTMG
+748 NAGAHSIASHKAMG
-762 FGASQKSEVR
+762 FGAEGPRSLK
-772 DYETMKESV
+772 DYEAMKDAV

-804 ALTETE
+804 ALAEEDILQITE
-810 IREITSLMLR
+810 LMLR
-820 QVAERLEEQ
+820 QVAERLAERD
-829 EIHLTWDDEVV
+829 IKLTWDKPVRE
-840 DKLARDGYDP
+840 KLAKEGYDP

-863 TVEDTLSEE
+863 TVEDTLSEA
-872 LLSGKI
+872 LLEGKVR
-878 QLGGGAR
+878 LGEPIRLGVRGGEIVIREQKKPQEAPKKLPEGAR
-885 LSVEGDR
+885 V
-892 ITVRETQAQP
+892 
-902 TPETEQPA
+902 
-910 PETEQAAPKAKQP
+910 KA
-923 VPETEQPAPETEE
+923 
-936 PAEKQPRKPRTPK
+936 
-949 AATEEKGEDSL
+949 
-960 G
+960 

>member
-22 ETTVRHLCADCMSR
+22 ETTIRHLCADCMSR
-36 MNSDLMKGNVRS
+36 MNADLMKGNVRS

-61 NNEGRKEFSMPIFG
+61 DNEERKEFSMPIFG
-75 RFTQRAQQTMTLAQK
+75 RFTQRAQQTLTLAQK
-90 IAADLQQPYVGT
+90 IASELQQPYVGT
-102 EHLLMA
+102 EHLLLA
-108 LLKNGFSVPE
+108 LLKSGASVPE
-118 AVSDRVGFE
+118 AVSSRMDFDQTVAE
-127 QIEEEVRK
+127 IRK
-135 HLGDGR
+135 QLEDGKD
-141 AAEEFQSKGGRIEL
+141 AEEFQSRGGRIEL
-155 SPRAKK
+155 SPRGKK

-170 HKLGQNYVSAEH
+170 HKLGQSYVSVEH
-182 IWLALLENDDG
+182 IWLALLENNDG
-193 VASGL
+193 VAGGL

-212 ILRQMRENS
+212 ILRQMRENA

-226 ARRIPGM
+226 ARRVPGM
-233 PPFFQPRPGKP
+233 PPFFQPRAGKN
-244 ASGQEKGLLDKYS
+244 AGSGQEKSLLDKFS

-311 AQRIVAGNVPE
+311 AQRIAAGNVPE

-349 RLKNVMDALKK
+349 RLKNLMDELKK

-402 GATTLD
+402 GATTLE

-471 IPDRYLPDKAIDL
+471 IPDRFLPDKAIDL

-496 CTAPLDVR
+496 CTAPPDVR

-528 AAALRDQERSLNRE
+528 AAALRDQERSLNQE

-556 ARDVVTEEDIAQ
+556 AKDVVTEEDIAQ

-592 EETLHK
+592 EETLHQ

-693 EAVRRKPYSVLL
+693 EAVRRKPYSVVL

-717 NILLQ
+717 NMLLQ

-748 NAGAHVIGTGRTMG
+748 NAGAHTIGTGRAMG
-762 FGASQKSEVR
+762 FGASQKSENR
-772 DYETMKESV
+772 DYEAMKESV

-786 DLFRP
+786 DIFRP

-810 IREITSLMLR
+810 IREITGLMLR

-829 EIHLTWDDEVV
+829 EIHLTWDEAVV
-840 DKLARDGYDP
+840 DKLSRDGYDP
-850 KFGARPL
+850 RYGARPL

-872 LLSGKI
+872 LLSGQV
-878 QLGGGAR
+878 QLGQEAR
-885 LSVEGDR
+885 LTVEEDR
-892 ITVRETQAQP
+892 IIVRGIPGKE
-902 TPETEQPA
+902 PE
-910 PETEQAAPKAKQP
+910 AAPAEQ
-923 VPETEQPAPETEE
+923 TESAGTAEE
-936 PAEKQPRKPRTPK
+936 EST
-949 AATEEKGEDSL
+949 L

>member
-1 MLCEECHVNEAN
+1 VLCEECHVNEAN

-36 MNSDLMKGNVRS
+36 MNADLVKGNVRS
-48 LLRTVLSAIQANQ
+48 LLSTVLNAIRATAEEDEN
-61 NNEGRKEFSMPIFG
+61 RKEFSMPIFG
-75 RFTQRAQQTMTLAQK
+75 RFTQQAQQTLTLAQR
-90 IAADLQQPYVGT
+90 IAAELQQPYVGT
-102 EHLLMA
+102 EHILLA
-108 LLKNGFSVPE
+108 LLKTGASVPQ
-118 AVSDRVGFE
+118 AVSARMNY
-127 QIEEEVRK
+127 EEVIGELRE
-135 HLGDGR
+135 HL
-141 AAEEFQSKGGRIEL
+141 KGINNPDENRPARIEL

-161 TLETSVLES
+161 TLENSVLES
-170 HKLGQNYVSAEH
+170 HKLGQNYVTVEH
-182 IWLALLENDDG
+182 IWLALLGNDDG
-193 VASGL
+193 VAGGL
-198 LRNAGVDTSAAREQ
+198 FRKAGVDLSGAREEL
-212 ILRQMRENS
+212 LRQMRENAG
-221 GEEEP
+221 GEEQS
-226 ARRIPGM
+226 RRIPGFF
-233 PPFFQPRPGKP
+233 PFAP
-244 ASGQEKGLLDKYS
+244 AKGRTGNNNEKSLLEKFS
-257 RDLTAAAEK
+257 RDLTACAEK

-275 ENEIQ
+275 ETEIQ

-311 AQRIVAGNVPE
+311 AQRIVQGNVPE
-322 MLLGK
+322 LLLGK
-327 RVLSLDMGSLVAGTK
+327 RVLSLDIGSMVAGTK

-349 RLKNVMDALKK
+349 RLKNVMDELHK
-360 AKNVLLFI
+360 AGNVLLFI
-368 DEIHTIIGAGGAEG
+368 DEIHTIIGAGATEG

-423 FQPVTVGEPTAEEA
+423 FQPVMVGEPTAEET

-471 IPDRYLPDKAIDL
+471 IPDRFLPDKAIDL

-496 CTAPLDVR
+496 CTAPADVR

-512 VIIEKKEAVS
+512 VQIEKKEAIS

-528 AAALRDQERSLNRE
+528 AAALRDQERNLNRE

-556 ARDVVTEEDIAQ
+556 TRDTVTEEDIAQ
-568 VVAQWTGIP
+568 VVSQWTGIP
-577 AQRMTEQEAQRLVRL
+577 VSRMTEQEAQRLVKL

-657 AVIRLDMSEY
+657 SVIRLDMSEY

-693 EAVRRKPYSVLL
+693 EAVRRKPYSVVL

-717 NILLQ
+717 NMLLQ

-743 VVMTS
+743 LVMTS
-748 NAGAHVIGTGRTMG
+748 NAGAHVIGNGRSMG
-762 FGASQKSEVR
+762 FGASQKGEAR
-772 DYETMKESV
+772 DYEAMKESV

-786 DLFRP
+786 ELFRP

-804 ALTETE
+804 ALSEEEILKITEM
-810 IREITSLMLR
+810 MLR
-820 QVAERLEEQ
+820 QVADRLEEQ
-829 EIHLTWDDEVV
+829 EIRLTWDEKVTE
-840 DKLARDGYDP
+840 KLAKDGYDP

-872 LLSGKI
+872 LLKGNV
-878 QLGGGAR
+878 QLGQEIR
-885 LSVEGDR
+885 LKVKDDR
-892 ITVRETQAQP
+892 IVPVAVKKKTRKAE
-902 TPETEQPA
+902 PEEAA
-910 PETEQAAPKAKQP
+910 PEGKEDP
-923 VPETEQPAPETEE
+923 V
-936 PAEKQPRKPRTPK
+936 
-949 AATEEKGEDSL
+949 G
-960 G
+960 

>member
-13 FTVSVVTGE
+13 FTVSVVAGE

-36 MNSDLMKGNVRS
+36 MNSDLMKGNMRS
-48 LLRTVLSAIQANQ
+48 LLSTVLNAIRATAEDEN
-61 NNEGRKEFSMPIFG
+61 RKEFSMPIFG
-75 RFTQRAQQTMTLAQK
+75 RFTQRAQQTLTLAQR

-102 EHLLMA
+102 EHFLLA
-108 LLKNGFSVPE
+108 LLKTDASVPD
-118 AVSDRVGFE
+118 AVASRMSYESVVGELREHLKNISDPDENR
-127 QIEEEVRK
+127 
-135 HLGDGR
+135 
-141 AAEEFQSKGGRIEL
+141 SPRIEL

-170 HKLGQNYVSAEH
+170 HKLGQNYVTVEH
-182 IWLALLENDDG
+182 IWLALLGNDDG
-193 VASGL
+193 VAGGL
-198 LRNAGVDTSAAREQ
+198 FRKAGVDLSAVREQ
-212 ILRQMRENS
+212 LLRQMRENAGS
-221 GEEEP
+221 EEAP
-226 ARRIPGM
+226 RRIPGF
-233 PPFFQPRPGKP
+233 PPFAP
-244 ASGQEKGLLDKYS
+244 AKGRTGNGETKSELEKYS

-275 ENEIQ
+275 ETEIQ

-290 KNNPVLIGEPGV
+290 KNNPVLICEPGV

-311 AQRIVAGNVPE
+311 AQRIVQGNVPE
-322 MLLGK
+322 LLLGK
-327 RVLSLDMGSLVAGTK
+327 RIMSLDIGSMVAGTK

-349 RLKNVMDALKK
+349 RLKNVMEELRK
-360 AKNVLLFI
+360 AGNVLLFI
-368 DEIHTIIGAGGAEG
+368 DEIHTIIGAGATEG

-423 FQPVTVGEPTAEEA
+423 FQPVVVGEPTAEQT

-471 IPDRYLPDKAIDL
+471 IPDRFLPDKAIDL
-484 MDEAASRVRIQA
+484 MDEAASRVRIAA
-496 CTAPLDVR
+496 CTAPPDVR

-512 VIIEKKEAVS
+512 VVIEKKEAIS

-528 AAALRDQERSLNRE
+528 AAALRDQERNIHRE

-556 ARDVVTEEDIAQ
+556 TRDTVTEEDIAQ
-568 VVAQWTGIP
+568 VVSQWTGIP
-577 AQRMTEQEAQRLVRL
+577 VARMTEQEAQRLVRL

-598 RLIGQEEAVSAVARA
+598 RLIGQDEAVSAVARA

-657 AVIRLDMSEY
+657 SVIRLDMSEY

-693 EAVRRKPYSVLL
+693 EAVRRKPYSVVL

-717 NILLQ
+717 NMLLQ

-748 NAGAHVIGTGRTMG
+748 NAGAHVIGSGRSVG
-762 FGASQKSEVR
+762 FGADQKGEARS
-772 DYETMKESV
+772 YEAMKESV
-781 MKEVK
+781 MKQVK
-786 DLFRP
+786 EIFRP

-804 ALTETE
+804 ALSEEEICRITE
-810 IREITSLMLR
+810 LMLV
-820 QVAERLEEQ
+820 QVADRLKEQ
-829 EIHLTWDDEVV
+829 EILLKWDRKVTE
-840 DKLARDGYDP
+840 KLAKDGYDP
-850 KFGARPL
+850 KYGARPL

-863 TVEDTLSEE
+863 TVEDTMSEE
-872 LLSGKI
+872 LLKGNI
-878 QLGGGAR
+878 GLGQTIR
-885 LSVEGDR
+885 LTVKNDEIVPVSVK
-892 ITVRETQAQP
+892 
-902 TPETEQPA
+902 PA
-910 PETEQAAPKAKQP
+910 KAEKPKA
-923 VPETEQPAPETEE
+923 AE
-936 PAEKQPRKPRTPK
+936 PAE
-949 AATEEKGEDSL
+949 AAPAGEENPVG
-960 G
+960 

>member
-1 MLCEECHVNEAN
+1 MLCEECHVNEAS

-36 MNSDLMKGNVRS
+36 MNADLMKGNVRS
-48 LLRTVLSAIQANQ
+48 LLNTVLSAIQASA
-61 NNEGRKEFSMPIFG
+61 EERKEFSMPIFG
-75 RFTQRAQQTMTLAQK
+75 RFTQRTQQTLLLAQR
-90 IAADLQQPYVGT
+90 IAAELQQSYVGT
-102 EHLLMA
+102 EHLLLA
-108 LLKNGFSVPE
+108 LLKSNANVPE
-118 AVSDRVGFE
+118 AVSARMSYESVLDELKRE
-127 QIEEEVRK
+127 I
-135 HLGDGR
+135 
-141 AAEEFQSKGGRIEL
+141 AALNDPEAGKGTGRIEL

-161 TLETSVLES
+161 TLENSVLES
-170 HKLGQNYVSAEH
+170 HKLGQNYVTVEH
-182 IWLALLENDDG
+182 FWLALLGNDDG
-193 VASGL
+193 VAGGL
-198 LRNAGVDTSAAREQ
+198 LRRAGVDLSAAREE
-212 ILRQMRENS
+212 ILRQMRENADA
-221 GEEEP
+221 GEP
-226 ARRIPGM
+226 ARPNVW
-233 PPFFQPRPGKP
+233 PPFAAVRNRGGNSAAP
-244 ASGQEKGLLDKYS
+244 EKTLLDKYS

-275 ENEIQ
+275 EKEIQ

-311 AQRIVAGNVPE
+311 AQRIVQGNVPE

-327 RVLSLDMGSLVAGTK
+327 RVLSLDMGSMVAGTK

-349 RLKNVMDALKK
+349 RMKNVMDELHK
-360 AKNVLLFI
+360 AGNVLLFI
-368 DEIHTIIGAGGAEG
+368 DEIHTIIGAGSSEG

-423 FQPVTVGEPTAEEA
+423 FQPVMVGEPTADET
-437 LSILYGLRDRY
+437 LSILFGLRDRY

-454 RITDEALAA
+454 RITDEALNA
-463 AVKLSDRY
+463 AVRLSDRY
-471 IPDRYLPDKAIDL
+471 ITDRFLPDKAIDL

-496 CTAPLDVR
+496 CTAPPDVR

-512 VIIEKKEAVS
+512 VVIEKKEAIS

-528 AAALRDQERSLNRE
+528 AAALRDQERNLNRE
-542 IEEKRAEWNRAQST
+542 IEEKRAEWSRSQTN
-556 ARDVVTEEDIAQ
+556 ARDVVTEDDIAQ
-568 VVAQWTGIP
+568 VISQWTGIP
-577 AQRMTEQEAQRLVRL
+577 VSKMTEQESQRLLHL
-592 EETLHK
+592 EESLHK

-613 IRRARAGLKDPKRPI
+613 IRRARAGLKDPRRPI

-693 EAVRRKPYSVLL
+693 EAVRRKPYSVVL

-717 NILLQ
+717 NMLLQ

-733 GRVVSFKNTI
+733 GRTVSFKNTI
-743 VVMTS
+743 LVMTS
-748 NAGAHVIGTGRTMG
+748 NAGAHTISTHRAMG
-762 FGASQKSEVR
+762 FGAAQKDEAR
-772 DYETMKESV
+772 DYEAMKESV

-791 EFINRVDELIVFH
+791 EFINRVDEMIVFH
-804 ALTETE
+804 ALTEEE
-810 IREITSLMLR
+810 IRKITEMMLK
-820 QVAERLEEQ
+820 QVAKRLEEQ
-829 EIHLTWDDEVV
+829 EIRLTWDDAVV
-840 DKLARDGYDP
+840 AKLAADGYDP

-872 LLSGKI
+872 LLQGHI
-878 QLGGGAR
+878 RLGRGVALTVKDGAVA
-885 LSVEGDR
+885 LE
-892 ITVRETQAQP
+892 E
-902 TPETEQPA
+902 
-910 PETEQAAPKAKQP
+910 
-923 VPETEQPAPETEE
+923 VPETEPAEEKLAEKVSAEAEPAAAAPEEE
-936 PAEKQPRKPRTPK
+936 
-949 AATEEKGEDSL
+949 
-960 G
+960 

>member
-1 MLCEECHVNEAN
+1 
-13 FTVSVVTGE
+13 
-22 ETTVRHLCADCMSR
+22 
-36 MNSDLMKGNVRS
+36 
-48 LLRTVLSAIQANQ
+48 
-61 NNEGRKEFSMPIFG
+61 MPIFG
-75 RFTQRAQQTMTLAQK
+75 RFTQKAQPTLTLAQR
-90 IAADLQQPYVGT
+90 IAAELQQPYVGT
-102 EHLLMA
+102 EHFLLA
-108 LLKNGFSVPE
+108 LLKAGASIPE
-118 AVSDRVGFE
+118 AVSARMNYEDVVAELRE
-127 QIEEEVRK
+127 
-135 HLGDGR
+135 HL
-141 AAEEFQSKGGRIEL
+141 KGIQDPDTPRSPRIEL

-161 TLETSVLES
+161 TLENSVLES
-170 HKLGQNYVSAEH
+170 HKLGQNYVTVEH
-182 IWLALLENDDG
+182 IWLALLGNDDG
-193 VASGL
+193 VAGGL
-198 LRNAGVDTSAAREQ
+198 FRKHGVDLSAAREQ
-212 ILRQMRENS
+212 LLRQMRENA
-221 GEEEP
+221 GNEESP
-226 ARRIPGM
+226 RRMMPGF
-233 PPFFQPRPGKP
+233 PPFAPAKGRNGNNDNGK
-244 ASGQEKGLLDKYS
+244 SELEKYS

-275 ENEIQ
+275 ETEIQ

-311 AQRIVAGNVPE
+311 AQRIVQGNVPE
-322 MLLGK
+322 LLIGK
-327 RVLSLDMGSLVAGTK
+327 KIMSLDIGSMVAGTK

-349 RLKNVMDALKK
+349 RLKNVMEELHK
-360 AKNVLLFI
+360 AGNVLLFI
-368 DEIHTIIGAGGAEG
+368 DEIHTIIGAGATEG

-423 FQPVTVGEPTAEEA
+423 FQPVMVGEPTAEET

-484 MDEAASRVRIQA
+484 MDEAASRVRIAA
-496 CTAPLDVR
+496 CTAPPDVR

-512 VIIEKKEAVS
+512 VVIEKKEAIS
-522 HQDFEK
+522 HQDYER
-528 AAALRDQERSLNRE
+528 AAALRDQERNIHRE

-556 ARDVVTEEDIAQ
+556 ARDTVTEDDIAQ
-568 VVAQWTGIP
+568 VVSQWTGIP
-577 AQRMTEQEAQRLVRL
+577 VSRMTEQEAQRLVRL

-657 AVIRLDMSEY
+657 SVIRLDMSEY

-693 EAVRRKPYSVLL
+693 EAVRRKPYSVVL

-748 NAGAHVIGTGRTMG
+748 NAGAHVIGHGRSMG
-762 FGASQKSEVR
+762 FGADQKGEAR
-772 DYETMKESV
+772 DYEAMKESV

-786 DLFRP
+786 EIFRP

-804 ALTETE
+804 SLNEEE
-810 IREITSLMLR
+810 IRRITELMLK
-820 QVAERLEEQ
+820 QVADRLKEQ
-829 EIHLTWDDEVV
+829 EIPLTWDKKVTE
-840 DKLARDGYDP
+840 KLAKEGYDP

-863 TVEDTLSEE
+863 TVEDTMSEE
-872 LLSGKI
+872 LLKGHI
-878 QLGGGAR
+878 QLGQEIR
-885 LSVEGDR
+885 LTVKGDE
-892 ITVRETQAQP
+892 IVP
-902 TPETEQPA
+902 VS
-910 PETEQAAPKAKQP
+910 AK
-923 VPETEQPAPETEE
+923 EEKE
-936 PAEKQPRKPRTPK
+936 PAKKPAKTPVK
-949 AATEEKGEDSL
+949 KPAAKKPAKPAAKKPAKKPVKKTVKKPAAAKKEEKPVG
-960 G
+960 

>member
-36 MNSDLMKGNVRS
+36 MNADLVKGNVRS
-48 LLRTVLSAIQANQ
+48 LLSTVLNAIRATAEDDEN
-61 NNEGRKEFSMPIFG
+61 RKEFSMPIFG
-75 RFTQRAQQTMTLAQK
+75 RFTQQAQQTLTLAQR
-90 IAADLQQPYVGT
+90 IAAELQQPYVGT
-102 EHLLMA
+102 EHILLA
-108 LLKNGFSVPE
+108 LLKTGASVPQAVSARMNYE
-118 AVSDRVGFE
+118 AVLGELRE
-127 QIEEEVRK
+127 
-135 HLGDGR
+135 HL
-141 AAEEFQSKGGRIEL
+141 KGINNPDEPRSARIEL

-161 TLETSVLES
+161 TLENSVLES
-170 HKLGQNYVSAEH
+170 HKLGQNYVTVEH
-182 IWLALLENDDG
+182 IWLALLGNDDG
-193 VASGL
+193 VAGGL
-198 LRNAGVDTSAAREQ
+198 FRKAGVDLSGAREQ
-212 ILRQMRENS
+212 LLRQMRENAG
-221 GEEEP
+221 GEEQS
-226 ARRIPGM
+226 RRIPGFM
-233 PPFFQPRPGKP
+233 PFAPAKGRPGN
-244 ASGQEKGLLDKYS
+244 SNEKSLLERFS
-257 RDLTAAAEK
+257 RDLTACAEK

-275 ENEIQ
+275 ETEIQ

-311 AQRIVAGNVPE
+311 AQRIVQGNVPE
-322 MLLGK
+322 LLLGK
-327 RVLSLDMGSLVAGTK
+327 RVLSLDIGSMVAGTK

-349 RLKNVMDALKK
+349 RLKNVMDELHK
-360 AKNVLLFI
+360 AGNVLLFI
-368 DEIHTIIGAGGAEG
+368 DEIHTIIGAGATEG

-423 FQPVTVGEPTAEEA
+423 FQPVMVGEPTAEET

-471 IPDRYLPDKAIDL
+471 IPDRFLPDKAIDL

-496 CTAPLDVR
+496 CTAPADVR

-512 VIIEKKEAVS
+512 VQIEKKEAIS

-528 AAALRDQERSLNRE
+528 AAALRDQERNLNRE

-556 ARDVVTEEDIAQ
+556 TRDTVTEEDIAQ
-568 VVAQWTGIP
+568 VVSQWTGIP
-577 AQRMTEQEAQRLVRL
+577 VSRMTEQEAQRLVKL

-657 AVIRLDMSEY
+657 SVIRLDMSEY

-693 EAVRRKPYSVLL
+693 EAVRRKPYSVVL

-717 NILLQ
+717 NMLLQ

-748 NAGAHVIGTGRTMG
+748 NAGAHVIGSGRSMG
-762 FGASQKSEVR
+762 FGASQKGEAR
-772 DYETMKESV
+772 DYEAMKESV

-786 DLFRP
+786 ELFRP

-804 ALTETE
+804 ALTEDEILKITE
-810 IREITSLMLR
+810 MMLR
-820 QVAERLEEQ
+820 QVADRLEEQ
-829 EIHLTWDDEVV
+829 EIHLTWDGKVTE
-840 DKLARDGYDP
+840 KLAKDGYDP

-872 LLSGKI
+872 LLKGNV
-878 QLGGGAR
+878 QLGQEIR
-885 LSVEGDR
+885 LKVKDDR
-892 ITVRETQAQP
+892 IVPVAVKKKTRKAESA
-902 TPETEQPA
+902 EAA
-910 PETEQAAPKAKQP
+910 PEGKEDP
-923 VPETEQPAPETEE
+923 V
-936 PAEKQPRKPRTPK
+936 
-949 AATEEKGEDSL
+949 G
-960 G
+960 

>member
-13 FTVSVVTGE
+13 FTVSVVAGE
-22 ETTVRHLCADCMSR
+22 ETSVRHLCADCMSR
-36 MNSDLMKGNVRS
+36 MNADLVKGGVNN
-48 LLRTVLSAIQANQ
+48 LINTVLNAIKATGNAE
-61 NNEGRKEFSMPIFG
+61 NRKEFSMPIFG
-75 RFTQRAQQTMTLAQK
+75 RFTQKAQQTLALAQR
-90 IAADLQQPYVGT
+90 IAAELQQPYVGT
-102 EHLLMA
+102 EHILLA
-108 LLKNGFSVPE
+108 LLKGGSSVPE
-118 AVSDRVGFE
+118 AVSSRMSFE
-127 QIEEEVRK
+127 SVTEELKKEI
-135 HLGDGR
+135 
-141 AAEEFQSKGGRIEL
+141 AALNDAESGKTAGARIEL

-161 TLETSVLES
+161 TLENSMLES
-170 HKLGQNYVSAEH
+170 RKLGQNYVTVEH
-182 IWLALLENDDG
+182 LWLALLGNDDG
-193 VASGL
+193 VAGAL
-198 LRNAGVDTSAAREQ
+198 LRRAGVDLSAAREEL
-212 ILRQMRENS
+212 LRQMRENA
-221 GEEEP
+221 GNEEP
-226 ARRIPGM
+226 MRRFPGM
-233 PPFFQPRPGKP
+233 MPFAPVRNRQGGPG
-244 ASGQEKGLLDKYS
+244 ADEKSLLDKYS

-275 ENEIQ
+275 EKEIQ

-311 AQRIVAGNVPE
+311 AQRIVQGNVPE
-322 MLLGK
+322 LLRGK

-349 RLKNVMDALKK
+349 RLKNMMDELHK
-360 AKNVLLFI
+360 AGNVLLFI
-368 DEIHTIIGAGGAEG
+368 DEIHTIIGAGGSEG

-423 FQPVTVGEPTAEEA
+423 FQPVNVGEPTAEET

-454 RITDEALAA
+454 RITDEALTA
-463 AVKLSDRY
+463 AVKLSERY
-471 IPDRYLPDKAIDL
+471 IPDRFLPDKAIDL

-496 CTAPLDVR
+496 CTAPPDVR

-512 VIIEKKEAVS
+512 IQIEKKEAIS

-528 AAALRDQERSLNRE
+528 AAALRDQERNLNRE
-542 IEEKRAEWNRAQST
+542 IEEKRAEWTRSQTT
-556 ARDVVTEEDIAQ
+556 ARDTVTEEDIAQ
-568 VVAQWTGIP
+568 VVSQWTGIP
-577 AQRMTEQEAQRLVRL
+577 VSRMTEQEAQRLIRL
-592 EETLHK
+592 EETLHR
-598 RLIGQEEAVSAVARA
+598 RLVGQEEAVSAVARA

-657 AVIRLDMSEY
+657 AVIRLDMSEF
-667 MEKHTVSRLVGSPP
+667 MEKHTVSRMMGSPP
-681 GYVGYEEGGQLT
+681 GYVGYEEGGELT
-693 EAVRRKPYSVLL
+693 EAVRRKPYSVVL
-705 LDEVEKAHPDVF
+705 LDEIEKAHPDVF
-717 NILLQ
+717 NVLLQ

-748 NAGAHVIGTGRTMG
+748 NAGASVKGSGRSMG
-762 FGASQKSEVR
+762 FGSAQRDEVR

-786 DLFRP
+786 ELFRP

-804 ALTETE
+804 ALTEDEICRITE
-810 IREITSLMLR
+810 MMLK
-820 QVAERLEEQ
+820 QVADRLEEQ
-829 EIHLTWDDEVV
+829 EIRLLWDGEVTK
-840 DKLARDGYDP
+840 KLAEDGYDP
-850 KFGARPL
+850 KYGARPL

-872 LLSGKI
+872 LLQGRIS
-878 QLGGGAR
+878 LGQEVKLTVKDGQIVLHGA
-885 LSVEGDR
+885 
-892 ITVRETQAQP
+892 
-902 TPETEQPA
+902 
-910 PETEQAAPKAKQP
+910 
-923 VPETEQPAPETEE
+923 
-936 PAEKQPRKPRTPK
+936 PAEPEETGP
-949 AATEEKGEDSL
+949 AAAETAEANTEPEETMKEE
-960 G
+960 

>member
-1 MLCEECHVNEAN
+1 MLCEECHTNEAN
-13 FTVSVVTGE
+13 FTVSVVAGE

-36 MNSDLMKGNVRS
+36 MNADLMKGGMNR
-48 LLRTVLSAIQANQ
+48 LINTVLNAIKANG
-61 NNEGRKEFSMPIFG
+61 NGEDRKEFSMPIFG
-75 RFTQRAQQTMTLAQK
+75 RFTQKAQQTLALAQR

-102 EHLLMA
+102 EHILLA
-108 LLKNGFSVPE
+108 LLKGNASVPK
-118 AVSDRVGFE
+118 AVSERMSFE
-127 QIEEEVRK
+127 SVTEELKKEI
-135 HLGDGR
+135 
-141 AAEEFQSKGGRIEL
+141 AALSDPDAGKQAGARIEL

-161 TLETSVLES
+161 TLENSMMES
-170 HKLGQNYVSAEH
+170 RKLGQNYVTVEH
-182 IWLALLENDDG
+182 LWLALLGNDDG
-193 VASGL
+193 VAGAL
-198 LRNAGVDTSAAREQ
+198 LRRAGVDLSGAREEL
-212 ILRQMRENS
+212 LRQMRENA
-221 GEEEP
+221 GNEEAP
-226 ARRIPGM
+226 RGFAGM
-233 PPFFQPRPGKP
+233 LPFAQVRSRQGNKNGDDEQ
-244 ASGQEKGLLDKYS
+244 SLLDKYS

-275 ENEIQ
+275 EKEIQ

-311 AQRIVAGNVPE
+311 AQRIVQGNVPE
-322 MLLGK
+322 LLRGK

-349 RLKNVMDALKK
+349 RLKNMMDELHK
-360 AKNVLLFI
+360 AGNVLLFI
-368 DEIHTIIGAGGAEG
+368 DEIHTIIGAGGSEG

-423 FQPVTVGEPTAEEA
+423 FQPVNVGEPTSEET
-437 LSILYGLRDRY
+437 LSILCGLRDRY

-454 RITDEALAA
+454 RITDEALGA
-463 AVKLSDRY
+463 AVKLSERY
-471 IPDRYLPDKAIDL
+471 IPDRFLPDKAIDL

-512 VIIEKKEAVS
+512 IQIEKKEAIS

-528 AAALRDQERSLNRE
+528 AASLRDQERSLNRE
-542 IEEKRAEWNRAQST
+542 IEEKRAEWTRSQTT

-568 VVAQWTGIP
+568 VVSQWTGIP
-577 AQRMTEQEAQRLVRL
+577 VSRMTEQEAQRLIRL
-592 EETLHK
+592 EETLHR
-598 RLIGQEEAVSAVARA
+598 RLVGQEEAVSAVARA

-657 AVIRLDMSEY
+657 AVIRLDMSEF
-667 MEKHTVSRLVGSPP
+667 MEKHTVSRLMGSPP
-681 GYVGYEEGGQLT
+681 GYVGYEEGGELT
-693 EAVRRKPYSVLL
+693 EAVRRKPYSVVL
-705 LDEVEKAHPDVF
+705 LDEIEKAHPDVF
-717 NILLQ
+717 NVLLQ
-722 ILEDGRLTDNT
+722 IMDDGRLTDNT
-733 GRVVSFKNTI
+733 GRTVSFKNTI

-748 NAGAHVIGTGRTMG
+748 NAGAQVAASGRSMG
-762 FGASQKSEVR
+762 FGSERKNEIR

-786 DLFRP
+786 ELFRP

-804 ALTETE
+804 ALTEEE
-810 IREITSLMLR
+810 IRRITEMMLK
-820 QVAERLEEQ
+820 QVAGRLEEQ
-829 EIHLTWDDEVV
+829 EIHLRWDESVSE
-840 DKLARDGYDP
+840 KLAKDGYDP

-872 LLSGKI
+872 LLQGHIS
-878 QLGGGAR
+878 LGQEVR
-885 LSVEGDR
+885 L
-892 ITVRETQAQP
+892 IVRDGEIALESAPAEIPAEAGTTETDP
-902 TPETEQPA
+902 IPE
-910 PETEQAAPKAKQP
+910 
-923 VPETEQPAPETEE
+923 EE
-936 PAEKQPRKPRTPK
+936 PEMK
-949 AATEEKGEDSL
+949 EEE
-960 G
+960 

>member
-22 ETTVRHLCADCMSR
+22 EAKTRHLCADCMSR
-36 MNSDLMKGNVRS
+36 MNADLMKGNVGS
-48 LLRTVLSAIQANQ
+48 LLNTVLNAIQAGKRNT
-61 NNEGRKEFSMPIFG
+61 ERKEFAMPIFG
-75 RFTQRAQQTMTLAQK
+75 RFTQRAQQTMVLAQRL
-90 IAADLQQPYVGT
+90 AAELQQPYVGT
-102 EHLLMA
+102 EHILLA
-108 LLKNGFSVPE
+108 LLKNEDSVPE
-118 AVSDRVGFE
+118 AVSGRMRFE
-127 QIEEEVRK
+127 NVR
-135 HLGDGR
+135 
-141 AAEEFQSKGGRIEL
+141 AEIQAELNLQEPKAPEKTGPRIEL

-161 TLETSVLES
+161 TLQTSVLES
-170 HKLGQNYVSAEH
+170 HRLGQSFVTLEH
-182 IWLALLENDDG
+182 LWLALLGNDDG
-193 VASGL
+193 VAGAL
-198 LRNAGVDTSAAREQ
+198 LRKAGVDLSAAREQ
-212 ILRQMRENS
+212 ILRKLRDQGSAGDN
-221 GEEEP
+221 P
-226 ARRIPGM
+226 QPGRGF
-233 PPFFQPRPGKP
+233 PPFMAQVRNRG
-244 ASGQEKGLLDKYS
+244 GQETEKSTLDQFS
-257 RDLTAAAEK
+257 RDLTMAAEK

-275 ENEIQ
+275 DAEIQ

-302 GKSAVAEGL
+302 GKSAVVEGL
-311 AQRIVAGNVPE
+311 AQRIAQGNVPE
-322 MLLGK
+322 MLVGK
-327 RVLSLDMGSLVAGTK
+327 RVLSLDMGSLIAGTK

-349 RLKNVMDALKK
+349 RLKNVLDELRK
-360 AKNVLLFI
+360 AGNILLFM
-368 DEIHTIIGAGGAEG
+368 DELHTIIGAGASEG

-408 EYRKHIEKDAALERR
+408 EYRKHVEKDSALERR
-423 FQPVTVGEPTAEEA
+423 FQPVTVGEPTPEEA
-437 LSILYGLRDRY
+437 LSILCGLRDRY

-471 IPDRYLPDKAIDL
+471 IPDRFLPDKAVDL

-496 CTAPLDVR
+496 CTAPPDVR

-512 VIIEKKEAVS
+512 VVIEKKEAIA

-528 AAALRDQERSLNRE
+528 AAALRDQEKSLNEE
-542 IEEKRAEWNRAQST
+542 IEKKRAEWNRAQST
-556 ARDVVTEEDIAQ
+556 AKDVVTEEDIAQ
-568 VVAQWTGIP
+568 VVSLWTGIP
-577 AQRMTEQEAQRLVRL
+577 VNKMTQQEAQRLMHL
-592 EETLHK
+592 ETALH
-598 RLIGQEEAVSAVARA
+598 RRVVGQEEAIGAVSRA

-681 GYVGYEEGGQLT
+681 GYVGFEEGGQLT
-693 EAVRRKPYSVLL
+693 EAVRRKPYSVVL

-748 NAGAHVIGTGRTMG
+748 NAGAHSIENGRTLG
-762 FGASQKSEVR
+762 FGAGGPRSIA
-772 DYETMKESV
+772 DYEAMKDAV

-804 ALTETE
+804 ALTEE
-810 IREITSLMLR
+810 DILQITDMMLR
-820 QVAERLEEQ
+820 QVASRLEER
-829 EIHLTWDDEVV
+829 EIRLSWDQTVRE
-840 DKLARDGYDP
+840 KLSKEGYDP

-857 RRLIQR
+857 RRMIQR
-863 TVEDTLSEE
+863 TVEDTLSEA
-872 LLSGKI
+872 LLKGDI
-878 QLGGGAR
+878 MLGNPVH
-885 LSVEGDR
+885 L
-892 ITVRETQAQP
+892 TVRDGEITIRAMEEEQP
-902 TPETEQPA
+902 GIRLLQGEDGTLPDREDLSERTKESIRQKAGPAEEKKPRQDGKKRKKQESPEKTPE
-910 PETEQAAPKAKQP
+910 
-923 VPETEQPAPETEE
+923 
-936 PAEKQPRKPRTPK
+936 
-949 AATEEKGEDSL
+949 
-960 G
+960 

>member
-22 ETTVRHLCADCMSR
+22 ETSVRHLCADCMSR
-36 MNSDLMKGNVRS
+36 MNADLMKGGMNN
-48 LLRTVLSAIQANQ
+48 LINTVLNAIKAN
-61 NNEGRKEFSMPIFG
+61 NDETRKEFSMPIFG
-75 RFTQRAQQTMTLAQK
+75 RFTQRAQQTLALAQK

-102 EHLLMA
+102 EHMLLS
-108 LLKNGFSVPE
+108 LLKTNASVPK
-118 AVSDRVGFE
+118 AVSSRMSFE
-127 QIEEEVRK
+127 SVTAELKKEI
-135 HLGDGR
+135 
-141 AAEEFQSKGGRIEL
+141 AALRDSDVNKPAGARIEL

-161 TLETSVLES
+161 TLENSMMES
-170 HKLGQNYVSAEH
+170 RKLGQNYVTVEH
-182 IWLALLENDDG
+182 LWLALLGNDDG
-193 VASGL
+193 VAGAL
-198 LRNAGVDTSAAREQ
+198 LRRAGVDLSAAREELLQ
-212 ILRQMRENS
+212 QMRENA
-221 GEEEP
+221 GNEEP
-226 ARRIPGM
+226 LRKFPGM
-233 PPFFQPRPGKP
+233 MPFAQVRNRQNGN
-244 ASGQEKGLLDKYS
+244 GQEDKNLLDRFS

-275 ENEIQ
+275 EKEIQ

-311 AQRIVAGNVPE
+311 AQRIVQGNVPE
-322 MLLGK
+322 LLRGK

-349 RLKNVMDALKK
+349 RLKNVMDELHK
-360 AKNVLLFI
+360 AGNVLLFI
-368 DEIHTIIGAGGAEG
+368 DEIHTIIGAGGSEG

-408 EYRKHIEKDAALERR
+408 EYRKHIEKDTALERR
-423 FQPVTVGEPTAEEA
+423 FQPVNVGEPTAEET

-454 RITDEALAA
+454 RITDEALTA

-471 IPDRYLPDKAIDL
+471 IPDRFLPDKAIDL

-496 CTAPLDVR
+496 CTAPPDMR

-512 VIIEKKEAVS
+512 IQIEKKEAVS

-528 AAALRDQERSLNRE
+528 AAALRDQERNLNRE
-542 IEEKRAEWNRAQST
+542 IEEKRAEWTRSQTN

-568 VVAQWTGIP
+568 VVSQWTGIP
-577 AQRMTEQEAQRLVRL
+577 VSRMTEQEAQRLIRL
-592 EETLHK
+592 EETLHQ
-598 RLIGQEEAVSAVARA
+598 RLVGQEEAVSAVARA

-657 AVIRLDMSEY
+657 AVIRLDMSEF
-667 MEKHTVSRLVGSPP
+667 MEKHTVSRMMGSPP
-681 GYVGYEEGGQLT
+681 GYVGYEEGGELT
-693 EAVRRKPYSVLL
+693 EAVRRKPYSVVL
-705 LDEVEKAHPDVF
+705 LDEIEKAHPDVF
-717 NILLQ
+717 NVLLQ

-748 NAGAHVIGTGRTMG
+748 NAGASLKGSGRAMG
-762 FGASQKSEVR
+762 FGSSGHDEAR
-772 DYETMKESV
+772 DYESMKESV

-786 DLFRP
+786 ELFRP

-804 ALTETE
+804 ALTEEE
-810 IREITSLMLR
+810 IRRITEMMLK
-820 QVAERLEEQ
+820 QVASRLEEQ
-829 EIHLTWDDEVV
+829 EIRLQWDEEVTN
-840 DKLARDGYDP
+840 KLAADGYDP

-872 LLSGKI
+872 LLQGHVS
-878 QLGGGAR
+878 LGQAVR
-885 LSVEGDR
+885 L
-892 ITVRETQAQP
+892 TVQDGQVVLQEPDGRTTAAETP
-902 TPETEQPA
+902 TA
-910 PETEQAAPKAKQP
+910 
-923 VPETEQPAPETEE
+923 
-936 PAEKQPRKPRTPK
+936 
-949 AATEEKGEDSL
+949 EEKETITEKE
-960 G
+960 

>member
-13 FTVSVVTGE
+13 FSVSVVAGE
-22 ETTVRHLCADCMSR
+22 ETSVRHLCADCMSR
-36 MNSDLMKGNVRS
+36 MNADLMKGGVNK
-48 LLRTVLSAIQANQ
+48 LINTVLSAIQAS
-61 NNEGRKEFSMPIFG
+61 NNGENRKEFSMPIFG
-75 RFTQRAQQTMTLAQK
+75 RFTQKAQQTLGLAQR

-102 EHLLMA
+102 EHILMA
-108 LLKNGFSVPE
+108 LLKGNASVPK
-118 AVSDRVGFE
+118 AVSERMSFE
-127 QIEEEVRK
+127 SLTEELKKEI
-135 HLGDGR
+135 
-141 AAEEFQSKGGRIEL
+141 AALNDPEANKVPGARIEL

-161 TLETSVLES
+161 TLENSMLES
-170 HKLGQNYVSAEH
+170 RKLGQNYVTVEH
-182 IWLALLENDDG
+182 LWLALLGNDDG
-193 VASGL
+193 VAGAL
-198 LRNAGVDTSAAREQ
+198 LRRAGVDLSAAREEL
-212 ILRQMRENS
+212 LRQMRENA
-221 GEEEP
+221 ENEEP
-226 ARRIPGM
+226 LRQFPGM
-233 PPFFQPRPGKP
+233 MPFAQVRSRQGGN
-244 ASGQEKGLLDKYS
+244 GQGEKSQLDKYS

-275 ENEIQ
+275 EKEIQ

-311 AQRIVAGNVPE
+311 AQRIVQGNVPE
-322 MLLGK
+322 LLRGK

-349 RLKNVMDALKK
+349 RLKNMMDELHK
-360 AKNVLLFI
+360 AGNVLLFI
-368 DEIHTIIGAGGAEG
+368 DEIHTIIGAGGSEG

-423 FQPVTVGEPTAEEA
+423 FQPVNVGEPTSEET

-454 RITDEALAA
+454 RITDEALGA
-463 AVKLSDRY
+463 AVKLSERY
-471 IPDRYLPDKAIDL
+471 IPDRFLPDKAIDL

-496 CTAPLDVR
+496 CTAPPDVR

-512 VIIEKKEAVS
+512 VLIEKKEAIS

-528 AAALRDQERSLNRE
+528 AAALRDQERNLNRE
-542 IEEKRAEWNRAQST
+542 IEEKRAEWTRSQTN

-568 VVAQWTGIP
+568 VVSQWTGIP
-577 AQRMTEQEAQRLVRL
+577 VSRMTEQEAQRLIRL
-592 EETLHK
+592 EETLHR
-598 RLIGQEEAVSAVARA
+598 RLVGQEEAVSAVARA

-657 AVIRLDMSEY
+657 AVIRLDMSEF
-667 MEKHTVSRLVGSPP
+667 MEKHTVSRMMGSPP
-681 GYVGYEEGGQLT
+681 GYVGYEEGGELT
-693 EAVRRKPYSVLL
+693 EAVRRKPYSVVL
-705 LDEVEKAHPDVF
+705 LDEIEKAHPDVF
-717 NILLQ
+717 NVLLQ

-733 GRVVSFKNTI
+733 GRTVSFKNTI
-743 VVMTS
+743 EVMTS
-748 NAGAHVIGTGRTMG
+748 NAGAKLTGGRSMG
-762 FGASQKSEVR
+762 FGSAQRDEVR

-786 DLFRP
+786 ELFRP

-804 ALTETE
+804 ALTEEEICRITE
-810 IREITSLMLR
+810 MMLK
-820 QVAERLEEQ
+820 QVASRLEEQ
-829 EIHLTWDDEVV
+829 EIRLLWDEKVTK
-840 DKLARDGYDP
+840 KLAEDGYDP

-872 LLSGKI
+872 LLQGRVS
-878 QLGGGAR
+878 LGQEVR
-885 LSVEGDR
+885 LTVKDGEITLDDPSHANPEPVE
-892 ITVRETQAQP
+892 VRE
-902 TPETEQPA
+902 EIHM
-910 PETEQAAPKAKQP
+910 
-923 VPETEQPAPETEE
+923 EE
-936 PAEKQPRKPRTPK
+936 IK
-949 AATEEKGEDSL
+949 EEE
-960 G
+960 

>member
-1 MLCEECHVNEAN
+1 MLCEECHEKEAN

-22 ETTVRHLCADCMSR
+22 ETSVRHLCADCMSR

-48 LLRTVLSAIQANQ
+48 LLSTVLSAIQAGARGEN
-61 NNEGRKEFSMPIFG
+61 RKEFSMPIYG
-75 RFTQRAQQTMTLAQK
+75 RFTQRAQQMLALAQRM
-90 IAADLQQPYVGT
+90 AAELQQPYVGT
-102 EHLLMA
+102 EHLLLA
-108 LLKNGFSVPE
+108 LLKTDTSVPQ
-118 AVSDRVGFE
+118 AVKDKMSYDSVVAEIRE
-127 QIEEEVRK
+127 
-135 HLGDGR
+135 HLKNDPDIQGDEYASR
-141 AAEEFQSKGGRIEL
+141 GRIEM

-161 TLETSVLES
+161 TLENSVMES
-170 HKLGQNYVSAEH
+170 RKLGQNYVTVEH
-182 IWLALLENDDG
+182 FWLALLNNEDG
-193 VASGL
+193 VAGGL
-198 LRNAGVDTSAAREQ
+198 FRRAGVDLTQAREQ
-212 ILRQMRENS
+212 IFRQMRENAGS
-221 GEEEP
+221 DEQQP
-226 ARRIPGM
+226 RRNAV
-233 PPFFQPRPGKP
+233 PFFGP
-244 ASGQEKGLLDKYS
+244 AQARAAGGRKSVLEKYS

-311 AQRIVAGNVPE
+311 AQRIAQGNVPE

-327 RVLSLDMGSLVAGTK
+327 RVLSLDIGSMVAGTK

-349 RLKNVMDALKK
+349 RMKNVMDELHKSG
-360 AKNVLLFI
+360 NVLLFI
-368 DEIHTIIGAGGAEG
+368 DEIHTIIGAGSAEG

-423 FQPVTVGEPTAEEA
+423 FQPVQVGEPTAEET

-463 AVKLSDRY
+463 AVRLSSRY
-471 IPDRYLPDKAIDL
+471 IPDRFLPDKAVDL

-512 VIIEKKEAVS
+512 VIIEKKEAIS

-528 AAALRDQERSLNRE
+528 AAALRDQERNLNRE
-542 IEEKRAEWNRAQST
+542 IEAKRSEWSKAQT
-556 ARDVVTEEDIAQ
+556 AARDVVTEEDIAQ
-568 VVAQWTGIP
+568 VVSQWTGIP
-577 AQRMTEQEAQRLVRL
+577 VKRMTEQEAQRLIRL
-592 EETLHK
+592 EETLHS

-613 IRRARAGLKDPKRPI
+613 IRRARAGLKDPNRPV

-651 MFGDED
+651 MFGDEN

-681 GYVGYEEGGQLT
+681 GYVGFEEGGQLT
-693 EAVRRKPYSVLL
+693 EAVRRKPYSVVL

-717 NILLQ
+717 NMLLQ

-733 GRVVSFKNTI
+733 GKTVDFKNTI

-748 NAGAHVIGTGRTMG
+748 NAGAHAIGSGRAMG
-762 FGASQKSEVR
+762 FGAGQRNDPR
-772 DYETMKESV
+772 DYEVMKESV
-781 MKEVK
+781 MKEIR

-791 EFINRVDELIVFH
+791 EFINRVDEIIVFH
-804 ALTETE
+804 PLTEEE
-810 IREITSLMLR
+810 IRKITELMLA
-820 QVAERLEEQ
+820 QVAKRLEEQ
-829 EIHLTWDDEVV
+829 EIRLTWDSLVTE
-840 DKLARDGYDP
+840 KLARDGYDP
-850 KFGARPL
+850 KYGARPL

-863 TVEDTLSEE
+863 SVEDTLSEE
-872 LLSGKI
+872 LLAGHVR
-878 QLGGGAR
+878 LGRDVR
-885 LSVEGDR
+885 LTVKEDQIVLDLPKEESEEAADALLTEG
-892 ITVRETQAQP
+892 
-902 TPETEQPA
+902 
-910 PETEQAAPKAKQP
+910 
-923 VPETEQPAPETEE
+923 
-936 PAEKQPRKPRTPK
+936 EKT
-949 AATEEKGEDSL
+949 L

>member
-1 MLCEECHVNEAN
+1 MLCEECHVNEAS

-22 ETTVRHLCADCMSR
+22 ENTVRHLCADCMSR
-36 MNSDLMKGNVRS
+36 MNSDLMKGNVKS
-48 LLRTVLSAIQANQ
+48 LLKTVLSAIQANQ
-61 NNEGRKEFSMPIFG
+61 GQGNRKEFSMPILG
-75 RFTQRAQQTMTLAQK
+75 RFTQRAQQTMTQAQR
-90 IAADLQQPYVGT
+90 IAAELQQPYVGT
-102 EHLLMA
+102 EHILLA
-108 LLKNGFSVPE
+108 LLKDADSVPE
-118 AVSDRVGFE
+118 AVAEKMSYDAVL
-127 QIEEEVRK
+127 EEIRS
-135 HLGDGR
+135 HLDGQT
-141 AAEEFQSKGGRIEL
+141 AEEFQSQAGRIEL
-155 SPRAKK
+155 SPRGKK
-161 TLETSVLES
+161 LLETSVLLS
-170 HKLGQNYVSAEH
+170 HKLGQSYVTVEH
-182 IWLALLENDDG
+182 FWLALLENEDG
-193 VASGL
+193 VAGGL
-198 LRNAGVDTSAAREQ
+198 LRRAGVDLSNAREQ
-212 ILRQMRENS
+212 LLRQMRDNAS
-221 GEEEP
+221 NEEFP
-226 ARRIPGM
+226 RRIAGV
-233 PPFFQPRPGKP
+233 PPFAQVRNGRP
-244 ASGQEKGLLDKYS
+244 AQEKDKSILDRFS

-266 NELDPVIGR
+266 SELDPVIGR
-275 ENEIQ
+275 ETEIQ

-302 GKSAVAEGL
+302 GKSAVVEGL

-327 RVLSLDMGSLVAGTK
+327 RVISLDMGSIVAGTK

-349 RLKNVMDALKK
+349 RLKAVMDELKK
-360 AKNVLLFI
+360 EKNTLLFI

-396 GEIQCI
+396 GELQCI

-423 FQPVTVGEPTAEEA
+423 FQPVTVGEPSAEEA
-437 LSILYGLRDRY
+437 LCILYGLRDRY

-463 AVKLSDRY
+463 AVRLSDRY
-471 IPDRYLPDKAIDL
+471 IPDRFLPDKAIDL

-512 VIIEKKEAVS
+512 VVIEKKEAIS

-528 AAALRDQERSLNRE
+528 AASLRDQERSLHQE

-556 ARDVVTEEDIAQ
+556 ARDVVTEDDIAQ
-568 VVAQWTGIP
+568 VVSQWTGIP
-577 AQRMTEQEAQRLVRL
+577 ASRMTEQEAQRLVHL
-592 EETLHK
+592 EETLHR
-598 RLIGQEEAVSAVARA
+598 RLIGQEEAVSAVSRA
-613 IRRARAGLKDPKRPI
+613 IRRARAGLKDPNRPI

-642 ELCRALGEA
+642 ELCKALGEA

-693 EAVRRKPYSVLL
+693 EAVRRKPYSVVL

-717 NILLQ
+717 NMLLQ
-722 ILEDGRLTDNT
+722 IMEDGRLTDNT

-743 VVMTS
+743 LVMTS
-748 NAGAHVIGTGRTMG
+748 NAGAHAIGNGRAMG
-762 FGASQKSEVR
+762 FGASNRNEAR
-772 DYETMKESV
+772 DYESMKDSV

-786 DLFRP
+786 ELFRP

-804 ALTETE
+804 SLTEPE
-810 IREITSLMLR
+810 IQRIAELLLR
-820 QVAERLEEQ
+820 QVAGRLEEQ
-829 EIHLTWDDEVV
+829 EIHLTWEQNVV
-840 DKLARDGYDP
+840 EKLAEDGYDP

-872 LLSGKI
+872 LLKGEI
-878 QLGGGAR
+878 ALGQEVRMVLREGEIA
-885 LSVEGDR
+885 VEA
-892 ITVRETQAQP
+892 VPVAQ
-902 TPETEQPA
+902 EQEA
-910 PETEQAAPKAKQP
+910 AAPA
-923 VPETEQPAPETEE
+923 ENDAEE
-936 PAEKQPRKPRTPK
+936 R
-949 AATEEKGEDSL
+949 DSL

>member
-1 MLCEECHVNEAN
+1 MLCEECHTNEAN
-13 FTVSVVTGE
+13 FTVSVMTGK
-22 ETTVRHLCADCMSR
+22 ETSVRHLCADCMSR
-36 MNSDLMKGNVRS
+36 MNADLMKGNVRS
-48 LLRTVLSAIQANQ
+48 LLNTVLSALQAGARNQ
-61 NNEGRKEFSMPIFG
+61 DRKEVSMPIFG
-75 RFTQRAQQTMTLAQK
+75 RFTQRAQQMLQQAQRLALE
-90 IAADLQQPYVGT
+90 LQQPYVGT
-102 EHLLMA
+102 EHLLLA
-108 LLKNGFSVPE
+108 LLKNDAAVPE
-118 AVSDRVGFE
+118 AVSARMSFDQAISEIRE
-127 QIEEEVRK
+127 QLKIEEEPPAPQ
-135 HLGDGR
+135 GT
-141 AAEEFQSKGGRIEL
+141 RIEL

-170 HKLGQNYVSAEH
+170 HRLGQSYVSVEH
-182 IWLALLENDDG
+182 FWLALLSNDDG
-193 VASGL
+193 VAGAL
-198 LRNAGVDTSAAREQ
+198 MRRAGVDFAAAREQ
-212 ILRQMRENS
+212 ILNQMRQD
-221 GEEEP
+221 GEGEAP
-226 ARRIPGM
+226 RRNTGM
-233 PPFFQPRPGKP
+233 PPFVASFFNQAGRGAAPEGKKT
-244 ASGQEKGLLDKYS
+244 ALDQFS

-275 ENEIQ
+275 DAEIQ

-302 GKSAVAEGL
+302 GKSAVVEGL
-311 AQRIVAGNVPE
+311 AQRIVQGNVPE
-322 MLLGK
+322 MLAGK

-349 RLKNVMDALKK
+349 RLKNVMDELHK
-360 AKNVLLFI
+360 AGNVLLFI
-368 DEIHTIIGAGGAEG
+368 DELHTIIGAGASEG

-402 GATTLD
+402 GATTLS

-423 FQPVTVGEPTAEEA
+423 FQPVTVGEPSAEET
-437 LSILYGLRDRY
+437 LSILCGLRDKY

-471 IPDRYLPDKAIDL
+471 ISDRYLPDKAVDL

-496 CTAPLDVR
+496 CTTPPDVR

-512 VIIEKKEAVS
+512 VTVEKNEAIA

-528 AAALRDQERSLNRE
+528 AASLRDQEKSLRAE
-542 IEEKRAEWNRAQST
+542 IDRKRTEWNRSQTT
-556 ARDVVTEEDIAQ
+556 AKDVVTGEDIAQ
-568 VVAQWTGIP
+568 VVSLWTGIP
-577 AQRMTEQEAQRLVRL
+577 VSKMTEREAHRLMKL

-598 RLIGQEEAVSAVARA
+598 RVIGQEEAISAVARA

-628 GSFIFLGPTGVGKT
+628 GSFIVLGPTGVGKT

-681 GYVGYEEGGQLT
+681 GYVGFEEGGQLT
-693 EAVRRKPYSVLL
+693 EAVRRKPYSVVL

-733 GRVVSFKNTI
+733 GRVVSFQNTI

-748 NAGAHVIGTGRTMG
+748 NAGAHAIAENRTMG
-762 FGASQKSEVR
+762 FGAAGPRSLA
-772 DYETMKESV
+772 DYEAMKDAV

-786 DLFRP
+786 ELFRP

-804 ALTETE
+804 ALTEE
-810 IREITSLMLR
+810 DILKITDLMLR
-820 QVAERLEEQ
+820 QVARRLEER
-829 EIHLTWDDEVV
+829 EIRLTWDKAVRE
-840 DKLARDGYDP
+840 KLAKDGFDP

-863 TVEDTLSEE
+863 TVEDTLSEA
-872 LLSGKI
+872 LLEGRVK
-878 QLGGGAR
+878 LGTPVRLTVKGGEIALRGEKKTGAR
-885 LSVEGDR
+885 DNKTAGKGKAAPARKRKEKDG
-892 ITVRETQAQP
+892 
-902 TPETEQPA
+902 A
-910 PETEQAAPKAKQP
+910 PEGEKP
-923 VPETEQPAPETEE
+923 PE
-936 PAEKQPRKPRTPK
+936 
-949 AATEEKGEDSL
+949 G